1 MSIIANSSVDKVKFD
16 STIECT
22 IIDATD
28 KLIGKYKVK
37 NESYA
42 EFYAYSQITT
52 YNKDD
57 KVYVQ
62 IPKGDYN
69 STKFIVGKKTDK
81 NEDKPYNFVN
91 PFNTFIDLTGNFF
104 VAKDNNKEVWS
115 ILANGSEKEIEITP
129 KGGITFTDEQQGFT
143 RLGLRADF
151 RAWLETLGV
160 VSGNYGLK
168 LNIYGIKDDTADN
181 IKKIEASIKNNG
193 EVPLIASI
201 DLDTNDMYGN
211 PYNFEGYYSQEIVID
226 TSAVAKIYNIKIYL
240 YQKGNFKDSDNDL
253 ISYANDFNMSVPPNN
268 IFVKDIYMGLGISA
282 DEIENEYVRLYSL
295 DGSTYVIDDK
305 GQIDSKTIRLKWVHF
320 DEDGNRVQITEH
332 KKEDTFEVRWYMY
345 EFGAPSADEYSG
357 VYWTT
362 IEDNKNNFF
371 YQLKPRSNKIQEQVK
386 VIILY
391 NGKVYRSNIITFNNE
406 KQVPNDA
413 TIDSLNALSIYCE
426 DQTNGNYLIYNQ
438 ANYLMNRSDG
448 KISRKLTLHFDS
460 KTQAITNGIIGKN
473 QNGESKL
480 VEAQRV
486 IWQIPIKNT
495 MLNFGI
501 KDDGTDAIYKE
512 IVIDLTNENVNV
524 SPGEFSL
531 DYTINTFYSANKSN
545 NTVIAKVEKD
555 GIVYTAIKDFTF
567 GQAGINGT
575 DCTLVIDMVAHESLN
590 NKVFTAIRSGV
601 RDKYIFKAQLY
612 DNEGKEVTNFN
623 NCKWTWKFMTGSTV
637 NNVALTDP
645 TVEPYTEKFY
655 KQLSVNT
662 TNSIMNNLI
671 ILQVTLSGW
680 GDYDLTAYYPVPIT
694 TLDNAYINGPTEV
707 IYLSNGEPIFSKE
720 PYKLFVNG
728 EVNNNATWDIYP
740 TGSTDKF
747 IGQIKYND
755 KKKEYRLSP
764 MNFYVDGVSVYGV
777 QGKQNGNVVWSQP
790 ILVIQ
795 NKYPSAMVNKWDGQL
810 NIDSDNNFIGVA
822 QIAAG
827 KKENNNTFT
836 GVLMGSFGDGKADSS
851 LSKNTGVY
859 GYYQGKQVYALK
871 DDGTATFG
879 KSGNGRI
886 TINGST
892 SQIKSEGYDSGNGL
906 LIDLKESKIDGKSNS
921 YSAFLLNKSSPYL
934 TIKDPVS
941 NTTLMNVGNN
951 SYYLKSKNYTTDGT
965 AGMHINLNDG
975 SIIANTGTFKDAIYI
990 NYAGSTGT
998 KYWKAGTYTLNY
1010 ILNEIATAAYD
1021 ANYAVGELEDLV
1033 GTLDRQIERIDTN
1046 QTNLEYVK
1054 DVLSIGTFNYNPYLH
1069 AYGRSFPRVYVT
1081 TGDAALQYSPNIYVQ
1096 CNSDGGHV
1104 FGGLKVDGE
1113 KITSDRHF
1121 KQNID
1126 YQLVKYKDLFFN
1138 LKPASFEMKSSPEK
1152 TKLGFIA
1159 QDVQEALEA
1168 NNYNLTLTEYD
1179 KIFDGLCLD
1188 YNSLFVLNTY
1198 MLQEA
1203 YKEILL
1209 LKSQIKDLKEKKE
1222 NE

>member
-52 YNKDD
+52 YNKGD

-104 VAKDNNKEVWS
+104 IAKDNNKEVWS
-115 ILANGSEKEIEITP
+115 ILANGNEEETEITP
-129 KGGITFTDEQQGFT
+129 NGGITFTDEQQGFT

-151 RAWLETLGV
+151 RAWLETLGI

-181 IKKIEASIKNNG
+181 IKKIENSIKNNG
-193 EVPLIASI
+193 EIPLIASI

-226 TSAVAKIYNIKIYL
+226 TSAVAKIYNIKIFL
-240 YQKGNFKDSDNDL
+240 YQKDNFKDSNNNL
-253 ISYANDFNMSVPPNN
+253 ISYANDFNMSIPPNN

-282 DEIENEYVRLYSL
+282 DEIKNEYVRLYSL

-305 GQIDSKTIRLKWVHF
+305 GQIDSKAIRLKWVHF
-320 DEDGNRVQITEH
+320 DEDGNRTQITEH
-332 KKEDTFEVRWYMY
+332 KKDDTFEVRWYMY

-357 VYWTT
+357 VYWTVV
-362 IEDNKNNFF
+362 EDNKNNFY
-371 YQLKPRSNKIQEQVK
+371 YQLKPRSNKNQEQVK

-413 TIDSLNALSIYCE
+413 TIDSLNALSIHCE

-460 KTQAITNGIIGKN
+460 KTYAISNGIIGKN

-501 KDDGTDAIYKE
+501 KDDGTDATYKE
-512 IVIDLTNENVNV
+512 IIIDLTNENVSV

-531 DYTINTFYSANKSN
+531 NYTINTFYSSNKSN
-545 NTVIAKVEKD
+545 NTVIAKIEKD

-567 GQAGINGT
+567 GQAGTNGT
-575 DCTLVIDMVAHESLN
+575 DCTLVIDMVAHENLN
-590 NKVFTAIRSGV
+590 NKVFTAIKSGM
-601 RDKYIFKAQLY
+601 RDNYTFRAQLY
-612 DNEGKEVTNFN
+612 DNEGKEITDFK
-623 NCKWTWKFMTGSTV
+623 NCSWIWSFMSGSTV
-637 NNVALTDP
+637 NNVDLQNTNN
-645 TVEPYTEKFY
+645 
-655 KQLSVNT
+655 QNCMLRVNT

-671 ILQVTLSGW
+671 ILQVKLSGW

-707 IYLSNGEPIFSKE
+707 IYLSNGEPTFSKE
-720 PYKLFVNG
+720 PYKLFIDRKIDETV
-728 EVNNNATWDIYP
+728 TWSIY
-740 TGSTDKF
+740 SSNFDDAF
-747 IGQIKYND
+747 IGKVNYNKD
-755 KKKEYRLSP
+755 KKEYRLSP
-764 MNFYVDGVSVYGV
+764 MSFYVDGVSVYGV
-777 QGKQNGNVVWSQP
+777 QGKQGNKIVWTQP
-790 ILVIQ
+790 ILVLQ
-795 NKYPSAMVNKWDGQL
+795 NKYPSAMVNRWDGKFYT
-810 NIDSDNNFIGVA
+810 DVENNFLGVA

-827 KKENNNTFT
+827 KKDKNANTFT
-836 GVLMGSFGDGKADSS
+836 GVLIGDFGTKQNADSS
-851 LSKNTGVY
+851 ISYNTGVY
-859 GYYQGKQVYALK
+859 GYNNGQQVYALK

-879 KSGNGRI
+879 KSSTGQIIINGTSSIIESKDFKYTYNKSGASVITGLSLDLLNGKIYAQSGTFSDNIKINYNGSTGQPWYIQYGAGEKSLSDILNAIGSAAAEAKSAASAAGAAATKAQQAADAAADVAETAASISIVASNAAANAQSAVDDLSYLSKILNYKNSSNIYLGPSVEYSSTPNLTIFNGTIGLMGGTGNYLNVTDRSIYLQGPVV
-886 TINGST
+886 INGS
-892 SQIKSEGYDSGNGL
+892 L
-906 LIDLKESKIDGKSNS
+906 
-921 YSAFLLNKSSPYL
+921 
-934 TIKDPVS
+934 
-941 NTTLMNVGNN
+941 
-951 SYYLKSKNYTTDGT
+951 
-965 AGMHINLNDG
+965 
-975 SIIANTGTFKDAIYI
+975 
-990 NYAGSTGT
+990 
-998 KYWKAGTYTLNY
+998 TLN
-1010 ILNEIATAAYD
+1010 
-1021 ANYAVGELEDLV
+1021 G
-1033 GTLDRQIERIDTN
+1033 
-1046 QTNLEYVK
+1046 
-1054 DVLSIGTFNYNPYLH
+1054 
-1069 AYGRSFPRVYVT
+1069 
-1081 TGDAALQYSPNIYVQ
+1081 
-1096 CNSDGGHV
+1096 
-1104 FGGLKVDGE
+1104 
-1113 KITSDRHF
+1113 
-1121 KQNID
+1121 
-1126 YQLVKYKDLFFN
+1126 
-1138 LKPASFEMKSSPEK
+1138 
-1152 TKLGFIA
+1152 
-1159 QDVQEALEA
+1159 
-1168 NNYNLTLTEYD
+1168 
-1179 KIFDGLCLD
+1179 
-1188 YNSLFVLNTY
+1188 
-1198 MLQEA
+1198 
-1203 YKEILL
+1203 KEITG
-1209 LKSQIKDLKEKKE
+1209 
-1222 NE
+1222 

>member
-52 YNKDD
+52 YNKGD

-104 VAKDNNKEVWS
+104 IAKDNNKEVWS
-115 ILANGSEKEIEITP
+115 ILANGNEEEIEITP
-129 KGGITFTDEQQGFT
+129 NGGITFTDEQQGFT
-143 RLGLRADF
+143 RLGLRAVF

-181 IKKIEASIKNNG
+181 IKKIENSIKNNG
-193 EVPLIASI
+193 EIPLIASI

-226 TSAVAKIYNIKIYL
+226 TSAVAKIYNIKIFL
-240 YQKGNFKDSDNDL
+240 YQKDNFKDSNNNL
-253 ISYANDFNMSVPPNN
+253 ISYANDFNMSIPPNN

-282 DEIENEYVRLYSL
+282 DEIENEYVKLYSL

-320 DEDGNRVQITEH
+320 DEDGNRTQITEH
-332 KKEDTFEVRWYMY
+332 KKDDTFEVRWYMY

-357 VYWTT
+357 VYWTA
-362 IEDNKNNFF
+362 IKDNKNNFY
-371 YQLKPRSNKIQEQVK
+371 YQLKPRSNKNQEQVK

-413 TIDSLNALSIYCE
+413 TIDSLNALSIHCE

-460 KTQAITNGIIGKN
+460 KTYAINNGIIGKN
-473 QNGESKL
+473 QDGENKL

-501 KDDGTDAIYKE
+501 KDDGTDATYKE
-512 IVIDLTNENVNV
+512 IIIDLTNENANV

-531 DYTINTFYSANKSN
+531 NYTINTFYSSNKSN

-567 GQAGINGT
+567 GQVGTNGT
-575 DCTLVIDMVAHESLN
+575 DCTLVIDMIAHENLN
-590 NKVFTAIRSGV
+590 NKVFTAIRSSGDV
-601 RDKYIFKAQLY
+601 RDNYIFRAQLY
-612 DNEGKEVTNFN
+612 DNEGKEITDFK
-623 NCKWTWKFMTGSTV
+623 NCNWTWSFMPGSIVDNIDLQNT
-637 NNVALTDP
+637 NNQNCVLR
-645 TVEPYTEKFY
+645 
-655 KQLSVNT
+655 VNT

-671 ILQVTLSGW
+671 ILQVKLSGW

-694 TLDNAYINGPTEV
+694 TLDNVYINGPTEV
-707 IYLSNGEPIFSKE
+707 IYLSNGEPTFSKE
-720 PYKLFVNG
+720 PYKLFIDGKIDETV
-728 EVNNNATWDIYP
+728 TWSIY
-740 TGSTDKF
+740 SSNSDDAF
-747 IGQIKYND
+747 IGKVNYNKD
-755 KKKEYRLSP
+755 KKEYRLSP
-764 MNFYVDGVSVYGV
+764 MSFYVDGVSVYGV
-777 QGKQNGNVVWSQP
+777 QGKQGNKIVWTQP
-790 ILVIQ
+790 ILVLQ
-795 NKYPSAMVNKWDGQL
+795 NKYPSAMVNKWDGKFYT
-810 NIDSDNNFIGVA
+810 DVENNFLGVA

-827 KKENNNTFT
+827 KKDKNANTFT
-836 GVLMGSFGDGKADSS
+836 GVLIGDFGTKQNADSS
-851 LSKNTGVY
+851 ISYNTGVY
-859 GYYQGKQVYALK
+859 GYNNGYQVYALK

-879 KSGNGRI
+879 KSSTGQIIINGTSSIIESKDFKYTYNKSGASVITGLSLDLLNGKIYAQSGTFSDNIKINYNGSTGQPWYIQYGAGEKSLSDILNAIGSAAAEAKSAASAAGAAATKAQQAADAAADVAETAASISIVASNAASNAQSAVDDLSYLSKILNYKNSSNIYLGPSVEYSSTPNLTIFNGTIGLMGGTGNYLNVTDRSIYLQGPVV
-886 TINGST
+886 INGS
-892 SQIKSEGYDSGNGL
+892 L
-906 LIDLKESKIDGKSNS
+906 
-921 YSAFLLNKSSPYL
+921 
-934 TIKDPVS
+934 
-941 NTTLMNVGNN
+941 
-951 SYYLKSKNYTTDGT
+951 
-965 AGMHINLNDG
+965 
-975 SIIANTGTFKDAIYI
+975 
-990 NYAGSTGT
+990 
-998 KYWKAGTYTLNY
+998 TLN
-1010 ILNEIATAAYD
+1010 
-1021 ANYAVGELEDLV
+1021 G
-1033 GTLDRQIERIDTN
+1033 
-1046 QTNLEYVK
+1046 
-1054 DVLSIGTFNYNPYLH
+1054 
-1069 AYGRSFPRVYVT
+1069 
-1081 TGDAALQYSPNIYVQ
+1081 
-1096 CNSDGGHV
+1096 
-1104 FGGLKVDGE
+1104 
-1113 KITSDRHF
+1113 
-1121 KQNID
+1121 
-1126 YQLVKYKDLFFN
+1126 
-1138 LKPASFEMKSSPEK
+1138 
-1152 TKLGFIA
+1152 
-1159 QDVQEALEA
+1159 
-1168 NNYNLTLTEYD
+1168 
-1179 KIFDGLCLD
+1179 
-1188 YNSLFVLNTY
+1188 
-1198 MLQEA
+1198 
-1203 YKEILL
+1203 KEITG
-1209 LKSQIKDLKEKKE
+1209 
-1222 NE
+1222 

>member
-52 YNKDD
+52 YNKGD

-104 VAKDNNKEVWS
+104 IAKDNNKEIWS
-115 ILANGSEKEIEITP
+115 ILANGNEEEIEITP
-129 KGGITFTDEQQGFT
+129 SGGITFTDEQQGFT

-181 IKKIEASIKNNG
+181 IKKIENSIKNNG
-193 EVPLIASI
+193 EIPLIASI

-226 TSAVAKIYNIKIYL
+226 TSAVAKIYNIKIFL
-240 YQKGNFKDSDNDL
+240 YQKGNFKDSNNNL
-253 ISYANDFNMSVPPNN
+253 ISYANDFNMSIPPNN

-320 DEDGNRVQITEH
+320 DEDGNRTQITEH
-332 KKEDTFEVRWYMY
+332 KKDDTFEVRWYMY

-357 VYWTT
+357 VYWTA
-362 IEDNKNNFF
+362 IEDNKNNFY
-371 YQLKPRSNKIQEQVK
+371 YQLKPRSNKNQEQVK

-413 TIDSLNALSIYCE
+413 TIDSLNALSIHCE

-460 KTQAITNGIIGKN
+460 KTYAINNGIIGKN
-473 QNGESKL
+473 QDGESKL

-501 KDDGTDAIYKE
+501 KDDGTDATYKE
-512 IVIDLTNENVNV
+512 IIIDLTNENVNV

-531 DYTINTFYSANKSN
+531 NYTINTFYSSNKSN

-555 GIVYTAIKDFTF
+555 GIVYTSIKDFTF
-567 GQAGINGT
+567 GQVGTNGT
-575 DCTLVIDMVAHESLN
+575 DCTLVIDMIAHENLN
-590 NKVFTAIRSGV
+590 NKVFTAIKSGV
-601 RDKYIFKAQLY
+601 RDNYTFRAQLY
-612 DNEGKEVTNFN
+612 DNEGKEITNFEKCN
-623 NCKWTWKFMTGSTV
+623 WTWSFMAGSTV
-637 NNVALTDP
+637 NNVDLQNTNNQNC
-645 TVEPYTEKFY
+645 V
-655 KQLSVNT
+655 LRVNT
-662 TNSIMNNLI
+662 TNSIMSNLI
-671 ILQVTLSGW
+671 ILQVKLSGW

-707 IYLSNGEPIFSKE
+707 IYLSNGEPTFSKE
-720 PYKLFVNG
+720 PYKLFING
-728 EVNNNATWDIYP
+728 EVDETATWSIYP
-740 TGSTDKF
+740 TESTDKF

-755 KKKEYRLSP
+755 KKKKYRLSP
-764 MNFYVDGVSVYGV
+764 MNFYVDGVSTYGV
-777 QGKQNGNVVWSQP
+777 QGKQGSNVVWSQP
-790 ILVIQ
+790 ILVVQ

-836 GVLMGSFGDGKADSS
+836 GVLMGSFGDSNVDSS

-879 KSGNGRI
+879 KSGNGQI
-886 TINGST
+886 EIKGDSGK
-892 SQIKSEGYDSGNGL
+892 IKSAGYDNGNGL
-906 LIDLKESKIDGKSNS
+906 LIDLKDSKIDGKSNS
-921 YSAFLLNKSSPYL
+921 NSVFLLNKTSPYL
-934 TIKDPVS
+934 KITDPINNVI
-941 NTTLMNVGNN
+941 LMNIGSD
-951 SYYLKSKNYTTDGT
+951 SYYLQSKNYTSSTGT
-965 AGMHINLNDG
+965 YFNLATGNITTN
-975 SIIANTGTFKDAIYI
+975 SITVNSGTFKDDIII
-990 NYAGSTGT
+990 NYTGSTGSG
-998 KYWKAGTYTLNY
+998 WTYGDQSLNY
-1010 ILNEIATAAYD
+1010 ILDQIGKAAKEASDLATASIQWTQDIANAQRNAEHAIEGISNTLDMLNQFFEIGASIDKSTGYVSYGSRPSFVSPNGGSVSVGYGVELLGNEINIGYSYGSSTVNFHGSTIYITGT
-1021 ANYAVGELEDLV
+1021 VTLEDYI
-1033 GTLDRQIERIDTN
+1033 RQI
-1046 QTNLEYVK
+1046 
-1054 DVLSIGTFNYNPYLH
+1054 
-1069 AYGRSFPRVYVT
+1069 A
-1081 TGDAALQYSPNIYVQ
+1081 
-1096 CNSDGGHV
+1096 
-1104 FGGLKVDGE
+1104 
-1113 KITSDRHF
+1113 
-1121 KQNID
+1121 
-1126 YQLVKYKDLFFN
+1126 
-1138 LKPASFEMKSSPEK
+1138 KS
-1152 TKLGFIA
+1152 
-1159 QDVQEALEA
+1159 
-1168 NNYNLTLTEYD
+1168 
-1179 KIFDGLCLD
+1179 
-1188 YNSLFVLNTY
+1188 
-1198 MLQEA
+1198 
-1203 YKEILL
+1203 
-1209 LKSQIKDLKEKKE
+1209 
-1222 NE
+1222 

>member
-52 YNKDD
+52 YNKGD

-104 VAKDNNKEVWS
+104 IAKDNNKEVWS
-115 ILANGSEKEIEITP
+115 ILANGNKEEIEITP
-129 KGGITFTDEQQGFT
+129 NGGITFTDEQQGFT

-160 VSGNYGLK
+160 VSGNYGLR

-181 IKKIEASIKNNG
+181 IKKIENSIKNNG

-226 TSAVAKIYNIKIYL
+226 TSAVAKIYNIKIFL
-240 YQKGNFKDSDNDL
+240 YQKDNFKDSNNDL
-253 ISYANDFNMSVPPNN
+253 ISYANDFNMSIPPNN

-305 GQIDSKTIRLKWVHF
+305 GQIDFKTIKLKWVHF
-320 DEDGNRVQITEH
+320 DEDGNRTQITEH
-332 KKEDTFEVRWYMY
+332 KKDDAFEVRWYMY

-362 IEDNKNNFF
+362 IKDNKNNFY
-371 YQLKPRSNKIQEQVK
+371 YQLKPRSNKNQEQIK

-413 TIDSLNALSIYCE
+413 TIDSLNALSIHCE

-460 KTQAITNGIIGKN
+460 KTYAINNGIIGKN

-512 IVIDLTNENVNV
+512 IIIDLTNENVNV

-567 GQAGINGT
+567 GQAGTNGT

-623 NCKWTWKFMTGSTV
+623 NCKWTWKFMDGSTV
-637 NNVALTDP
+637 NNVSLNN
-645 TVEPYTEKFY
+645 ENEQSCK
-655 KQLSVNT
+655 LSVNT

-694 TLDNAYINGPTEV
+694 TLDNTYINGPTEV
-707 IYLSNGEPIFSKE
+707 IYLSNGEPTFSKE
-720 PYKLFVNG
+720 PYKLFIDG
-728 EVNNNATWDIYP
+728 EVDNTVTWSIYP

-764 MNFYVDGVSVYGV
+764 MNFYVDGVSAYGV
-777 QGKQNGNVVWSQP
+777 QGKQESKIVWSQP

-810 NIDSDNNFIGVA
+810 NIDDSNNFIGVA

-836 GVLMGSFGDGKADSS
+836 GVLMGSFGDSNADSS

-886 TINGST
+886 TINGSV

-941 NTTLMNVGNN
+941 NTTLMNVGDNG
-951 SYYLKSKNYTTDGT
+951 YYLKSKNYTTDGT
-965 AGMHINLNDG
+965 TGMYINLNDG
-975 SIIANTGTFKDAIYI
+975 SITANTGKFKGDIII
-990 NYAGSTGT
+990 NYTGSTGDG
-998 KYWKAGTYTLNY
+998 WTYGDRSLSY
-1010 ILNEIATAAYD
+1010 ILNQIGKAAKEAGDLAESSITWTKDLAQAQDDIEYALNGISSTVSMLD
-1021 ANYAVGELEDLV
+1021 QFFQIGSSIDSEGYVHYGQRPSFMSPLGGSVAVGSGV
-1033 GTLDRQIERIDTN
+1033 QI
-1046 QTNLEYVK
+1046 
-1054 DVLSIGTFNYNPYLH
+1054 
-1069 AYGRSFPRVYVT
+1069 
-1081 TGDAALQYSPNIYVQ
+1081 TGDRIIIGDNRSSVNFQSATIYIT
-1096 CNSDGGHV
+1096 GG
-1104 FGGLKVDGE
+1104 
-1113 KITSDRHF
+1113 ITLEEYI
-1121 KQNID
+1121 KQ
-1126 YQLVKYKDLFFN
+1126 
-1138 LKPASFEMKSSPEK
+1138 
-1152 TKLGFIA
+1152 IA
-1159 QDVQEALEA
+1159 GV
-1168 NNYNLTLTEYD
+1168 N
-1179 KIFDGLCLD
+1179 
-1188 YNSLFVLNTY
+1188 
-1198 MLQEA
+1198 
-1203 YKEILL
+1203 
-1209 LKSQIKDLKEKKE
+1209 
-1222 NE
+1222 

>member
-240 YQKGNFKDSDNDL
+240 YQKGNFKDSNNDL

-357 VYWTT
+357 VYWTA

-371 YQLKPRSNKIQEQVK
+371 YQLKPRSNKNQEQVK

-460 KTQAITNGIIGKN
+460 KTYAITNGIIGKN

-501 KDDGTDAIYKE
+501 KDDGTDATYRE

-531 DYTINTFYSANKSN
+531 DYTINTFYSASKSN

-567 GQAGINGT
+567 GQAGTNGT

-623 NCKWTWKFMTGSTV
+623 NCKWAWKFMDGSTV
-637 NNVALTDP
+637 NNVSLNN
-645 TVEPYTEKFY
+645 ENEQSCK
-655 KQLSVNT
+655 LSVNT

-680 GDYDLTAYYPVPIT
+680 GDYDLTAYYPVSIT

-707 IYLSNGEPIFSKE
+707 IYLSNGEPTFSKE
-720 PYKLFVNG
+720 PYKLFTNG
-728 EVNNNATWDIYP
+728 EVDKTATWNIYYIP
-740 TGSTDKF
+740 NNSNYSTDPF
-747 IGQIKYND
+747 VGSIQ
-755 KKKEYRLSP
+755 KKDGEYRLNPTS
-764 MNFYVDGVSVYGV
+764 FYISGASVYGV
-777 QGKQNGNVVWSQP
+777 QGKQENDIVWTQP
-790 ILVIQ
+790 ILAIQ
-795 NKYPSAMVNKWDGQL
+795 NKYPSAMVNQWDGKFYT
-810 NIDSDNNFIGVA
+810 DAENNFLGVA

-827 KKENNNTFT
+827 KKDRDSNTFT
-836 GVLMGSFGDGKADSS
+836 GVLIGDFDQKNADSS
-851 LSKNTGVY
+851 LSRYTGIY

-879 KSGNGRI
+879 KSSTGQI
-886 TINGST
+886 QINGSSST
-892 SQIKSEGYDSGNGL
+892 IQSNGFKDTTDNSGIRKITGL
-906 LIDLKESKIDGKSNS
+906 KLD
-921 YSAFLLNKSSPYL
+921 LLNGIVYASSGVFSGDIIINYGGSDGNWYNNYKTRQQSLTTILDNIGSAAAEAKSAASAA
-934 TIKDPVS
+934 
-941 NTTLMNVGNN
+941 
-951 SYYLKSKNYTTDGT
+951 GT
-965 AGMHINLNDG
+965 AATTAAQVAIRAEEISG
-975 SIIANTGTFKDAIYI
+975 IANTAATDATDALNILSECFGVAKGGKTIAYIHSSAGGTIKLGDSVVISGDHVNLIGGKNVYLGSVQKIYVD
-990 NYAGSTGT
+990 NPFGAGDIS
-998 KYWKAGTYTLNY
+998 
-1010 ILNEIATAAYD
+1010 
-1021 ANYAVGELEDLV
+1021 LE
-1033 GTLDRQIERIDTN
+1033 
-1046 QTNLEYVK
+1046 EYVSK
-1054 DVLSIGTFNYNPYLH
+1054 MISG
-1069 AYGRSFPRVYVT
+1069 
-1081 TGDAALQYSPNIYVQ
+1081 
-1096 CNSDGGHV
+1096 
-1104 FGGLKVDGE
+1104 
-1113 KITSDRHF
+1113 
-1121 KQNID
+1121 
-1126 YQLVKYKDLFFN
+1126 
-1138 LKPASFEMKSSPEK
+1138 
-1152 TKLGFIA
+1152 
-1159 QDVQEALEA
+1159 
-1168 NNYNLTLTEYD
+1168 
-1179 KIFDGLCLD
+1179 
-1188 YNSLFVLNTY
+1188 
-1198 MLQEA
+1198 
-1203 YKEILL
+1203 
-1209 LKSQIKDLKEKKE
+1209 
-1222 NE
+1222 

>member
-104 VAKDNNKEVWS
+104 VAKDNNKEIWS
-115 ILANGSEKEIEITP
+115 ILANGNEEEIEITP
-129 KGGITFTDEQQGFT
+129 NGGITFTDEQQGFT

-201 DLDTNDMYGN
+201 ELDTNDMYGN
-211 PYNFEGYYSQEIVID
+211 PYNFEGYYSQEIIID

-240 YQKGNFKDSDNDL
+240 YQKGNFKDSNNDL

-320 DEDGNRVQITEH
+320 DEDGNRTQITEH
-332 KKEDTFEVRWYMY
+332 KKDDTFEVHWYMY

-357 VYWTT
+357 VYWTA
-362 IEDNKNNFF
+362 IEDNTNNFY
-371 YQLKPRSNKIQEQVK
+371 YQLKPRSNKNQEQVK

-460 KTQAITNGIIGKN
+460 KTYAITNGIIGKN

-501 KDDGTDAIYKE
+501 KDDGTDATYKE
-512 IVIDLTNENVNV
+512 IIIDLTNENVNV

-567 GQAGINGT
+567 GQAGTNGT

-623 NCKWTWKFMTGSTV
+623 NCTWTWKFMDGSTV
-637 NNVALTDP
+637 NNVSLNN
-645 TVEPYTEKFY
+645 ENEQSCK
-655 KQLSVNT
+655 LSVNT

-694 TLDNAYINGPTEV
+694 IKDNAYINGPTEV

-720 PYKLFVNG
+720 PYKLFING
-728 EVNNNATWDIYP
+728 KVDENATWIIYP

-879 KSGNGRI
+879 KSGNGQI
-886 TINGST
+886 EIKGDSGK
-892 SQIKSEGYDSGNGL
+892 IKSAGYDNGNGL
-906 LIDLKESKIDGKSNS
+906 LIDLKDSKIDGQTGGI
-921 YSAFLLNKSSPYL
+921 SAFLLNKTSPYL
-934 TIKDPVS
+934 TIKDPVEDKI
-941 NTTLMNVGNN
+941 LMNVGDN
-951 SYYLKSKNYTTDGT
+951 SYYLKSKNYTSDGT
-965 AGMHINLNDG
+965 IGMYINLNDG
-975 SIIANTGTFKDAIYI
+975 SITANTGTFKGDIII
-990 NYAGSTGT
+990 NYTGSTGDGWT
-998 KYWKAGTYTLNY
+998 DGNKSLSY
-1010 ILNEIATAAYD
+1010 ILNKIASAASEASNAAGAADDAATAAKEAAYEAAGAISALNKFFNIGVTVNQETGVVSWD
-1021 ANYAVGELEDLV
+1021 KRIEMSPPKDHYWEDFGAIAVGAGISITGDPINIGNTG
-1033 GTLDRQIERIDTN
+1033 GTSRINFHSSTIWMNDSETID
-1046 QTNLEYVK
+1046 EYILRVIK
-1054 DVLSIGTFNYNPYLH
+1054 TAYPSIG
-1069 AYGRSFPRVYVT
+1069 S
-1081 TGDAALQYSPNIYVQ
+1081 
-1096 CNSDGGHV
+1096 
-1104 FGGLKVDGE
+1104 
-1113 KITSDRHF
+1113 
-1121 KQNID
+1121 
-1126 YQLVKYKDLFFN
+1126 
-1138 LKPASFEMKSSPEK
+1138 
-1152 TKLGFIA
+1152 
-1159 QDVQEALEA
+1159 
-1168 NNYNLTLTEYD
+1168 
-1179 KIFDGLCLD
+1179 
-1188 YNSLFVLNTY
+1188 
-1198 MLQEA
+1198 
-1203 YKEILL
+1203 
-1209 LKSQIKDLKEKKE
+1209 
-1222 NE
+1222 

>member
-115 ILANGSEKEIEITP
+115 ILANGDEEEIEITP
-129 KGGITFTDEQQGFT
+129 NGGITFTDEQQGFT

-151 RAWLETLGV
+151 RAWLETLGA

-193 EVPLIASI
+193 EVPLITSI

-240 YQKGNFKDSDNDL
+240 YQKGNFKDSNNDL
-253 ISYANDFNMSVPPNN
+253 INYINDFNMSVPPNN

-332 KKEDTFEVRWYMY
+332 KKEDTFEVLWYMY

-357 VYWTT
+357 VYWTA

-371 YQLKPRSNKIQEQVK
+371 YQLKPRSNKNQEQVK

-460 KTQAITNGIIGKN
+460 KTYAITNGIIGKN

-501 KDDGTDAIYKE
+501 KDDGTDATYKE

-567 GQAGINGT
+567 GQAGTNGT

-623 NCKWTWKFMTGSTV
+623 NCTWTWKFMTGSTV

-645 TVEPYTEKFY
+645 TMEPYTEKFY

-671 ILQVTLSGW
+671 ILQVTLSDW

-694 TLDNAYINGPTEV
+694 TLSNAYINGPTEV
-707 IYLSNGEPIFSKE
+707 IYLSNGEPTFSKE
-720 PYKLFVNG
+720 PYKLFING
-728 EVNNNATWDIYP
+728 KVDNNATWSIYYTSNLSQYSADP
-740 TGSTDKF
+740 FVGTLKNKDG
-747 IGQIKYND
+747 
-755 KKKEYRLSP
+755 EYRLNPTS
-764 MNFYVDGVSVYGV
+764 FYVDGASVYGV
-777 QGKQNGNVVWSQP
+777 QGKQENNIVWTQP

-795 NKYPSAMVNKWDGQL
+795 NKYPSAMVNQWDGKFYT
-810 NIDSDNNFIGVA
+810 DAEKNFLGAA

-827 KKENNNTFT
+827 RKDKNTNTFT
-836 GVLMGSFGDGKADSS
+836 GVLIGDFDQKNADSS
-851 LSKNTGVY
+851 LSRHTGVY

-879 KSGNGRI
+879 KSSTGQIQINGSSSIIQSNGFKDTTDDNSGIRKITGLKLDLLNGIVYASSGVFSGDI
-886 TINGST
+886 TINYGGS
-892 SQIKSEGYDSGNGL
+892 
-906 LIDLKESKIDGKSNS
+906 
-921 YSAFLLNKSSPYL
+921 
-934 TIKDPVS
+934 
-941 NTTLMNVGNN
+941 
-951 SYYLKSKNYTTDGT
+951 
-965 AGMHINLNDG
+965 DG
-975 SIIANTGTFKDAIYI
+975 SWYNNYKTRQQSLTTILDNIGSAAAEAKSAASAAGAAATAAAKVATRAEEISRIANTAATDATDALNILSECFGVAKGGKTIAYI
-990 NYAGSTGT
+990 KSSAGGSIKLGDSVVI
-998 KYWKAGTYTLNY
+998 KGDNVNL
-1010 ILNEIATAAYD
+1010 LAT
-1021 ANYAVGELEDLV
+1021 NGNV
-1033 GTLDRQIERIDTN
+1033 
-1046 QTNLEYVK
+1046 
-1054 DVLSIGTFNYNPYLH
+1054 YLGNVDH
-1069 AYGRSFPRVYVT
+1069 VYVDNPFGI
-1081 TGDAALQYSPNIYVQ
+1081 GDISLKQYVSKMIN
-1096 CNSDGGHV
+1096 G
-1104 FGGLKVDGE
+1104 
-1113 KITSDRHF
+1113 
-1121 KQNID
+1121 
-1126 YQLVKYKDLFFN
+1126 
-1138 LKPASFEMKSSPEK
+1138 
-1152 TKLGFIA
+1152 
-1159 QDVQEALEA
+1159 
-1168 NNYNLTLTEYD
+1168 
-1179 KIFDGLCLD
+1179 
-1188 YNSLFVLNTY
+1188 
-1198 MLQEA
+1198 
-1203 YKEILL
+1203 
-1209 LKSQIKDLKEKKE
+1209 
-1222 NE
+1222 

>member
-104 VAKDNNKEVWS
+104 VAKDNNKEIWS

-181 IKKIEASIKNNG
+181 IKKIEESIKNNG

-201 DLDTNDMYGN
+201 ELDTNDMYGN

-226 TSAVAKIYNIKIYL
+226 TSVVAKIYNIKIYL
-240 YQKGNFKDSDNDL
+240 YQKGNFKDSNNDL

-320 DEDGNRVQITEH
+320 NEDGDRVQITEH

-357 VYWTT
+357 VYWTA
-362 IEDNKNNFF
+362 IEDNKNNF
-371 YQLKPRSNKIQEQVK
+371 YYKLKPRSNKNQEQVK

-391 NGKVYRSNIITFNNE
+391 NGKVYRSNVITFNNE

-426 DQTNGNYLIYNQ
+426 DQTNGSYLIYNQ

-460 KTQAITNGIIGKN
+460 KTYAITDGIIGKN

-501 KDDGTDAIYKE
+501 KDDGTDATYKE

-567 GQAGINGT
+567 GQAGTNGT

-590 NKVFTAIRSGV
+590 NKVFTAIKSGV

-623 NCKWTWKFMTGSTV
+623 NCTWTWKFMTGSTV

-645 TVEPYTEKFY
+645 TMEPYTEKFY

-694 TLDNAYINGPTEV
+694 IKDNAYINGPTEV

-720 PYKLFVNG
+720 PYKLFVDG
-728 EVNNNATWDIYP
+728 KVDEIATWSIYP
-740 TGSTDKF
+740 TGSTDEF
-747 IGQIKYND
+747 IGQIKYNE

-764 MNFYVDGVSVYGV
+764 MNFYVNGVSAYGV
-777 QGKQNGNVVWSQP
+777 QGKQGSNVVWSQP

-810 NIDSDNNFIGVA
+810 NIDDNNNFIGVA

-827 KKENNNTFT
+827 KKEDNNTFT

-879 KSGNGRI
+879 KSGNGQI
-886 TINGST
+886 EIKGDSGK
-892 SQIKSEGYDSGNGL
+892 IKSAGYDNGNGL
-906 LIDLKESKIDGKSNS
+906 LIDLKESQIDGQSGGI
-921 YSAFLLNKSSPYL
+921 SAFLLNKSSPYL
-934 TIKDPVS
+934 TIKDPIE
-941 NTTLMNVGNN
+941 NKILMNVGSD
-951 SYYLKSKNYTTDGT
+951 SYYLQSKNYTSSTGT
-965 AGMHINLNDG
+965 YFNLATGNITTN
-975 SIIANTGTFKDAIYI
+975 SITVNSGTFKDDITI
-990 NYAGSTGT
+990 NYTGNTGSGWS
-998 KYWKAGTYTLNY
+998 YGSQSLNY
-1010 ILNEIATAAYD
+1010 ILNKIGEAAAEAKSLSEASVGWIQGIAD
-1021 ANYAVGELEDLV
+1021 AQGRADEAISQLTYVSQILNYRNGS
-1033 GTLDRQIERIDTN
+1033 GNI
-1046 QTNLEYVK
+1046 
-1054 DVLSIGTFNYNPYLH
+1054 YLH
-1069 AYGRSFPRVYVT
+1069 YWNQESSARFVVQSNGTVGMIGGTGYYLNVT
-1081 TGDAALQYSPNIYVQ
+1081 DNSIYLQGPVIINGS
-1096 CNSDGGHV
+1096 
-1104 FGGLKVDGE
+1104 
-1113 KITSDRHF
+1113 
-1121 KQNID
+1121 
-1126 YQLVKYKDLFFN
+1126 
-1138 LKPASFEMKSSPEK
+1138 
-1152 TKLGFIA
+1152 
-1159 QDVQEALEA
+1159 
-1168 NNYNLTLTEYD
+1168 LTLN
-1179 KIFDGLCLD
+1179 G
-1188 YNSLFVLNTY
+1188 
-1198 MLQEA
+1198 
-1203 YKEILL
+1203 KEITG
-1209 LKSQIKDLKEKKE
+1209 
-1222 NE
+1222 

>member
-57 KVYVQ
+57 KVYIQ

-104 VAKDNNKEVWS
+104 IAKDNNKEVWS
-115 ILANGSEKEIEITP
+115 ILANGNEEEIEITP
-129 KGGITFTDEQQGFT
+129 NGGITFTDEQQGFT

-181 IKKIEASIKNNG
+181 IKKIENSIKNNG
-193 EVPLIASI
+193 EIPLIASI

-226 TSAVAKIYNIKIYL
+226 TSAVAKIYNIKIFL
-240 YQKGNFKDSDNDL
+240 YQKGNFKDSNNNL
-253 ISYANDFNMSVPPNN
+253 ISYANDFNMSIPPNN

-320 DEDGNRVQITEH
+320 DEDGNRTQITEY
-332 KKEDTFEVRWYMY
+332 KKDDTFEVRWYRY

-357 VYWTT
+357 VYWTA
-362 IEDNKNNFF
+362 IKDNKNNFY
-371 YQLKPRSNKIQEQVK
+371 YQLKPRSNKNQEQIK

-413 TIDSLNALSIYCE
+413 TIDSLNALSIHCE

-460 KTQAITNGIIGKN
+460 KTYAITNGIIGKN

-495 MLNFGI
+495 MLNFGFN
-501 KDDGTDAIYKE
+501 DDGTDATYKE

-531 DYTINTFYSANKSN
+531 NYTINTFYSSNKSN
-545 NTVIAKVEKD
+545 NTVIAKIEKD

-567 GQAGINGT
+567 GQAGTNGT
-575 DCTLVIDMVAHESLN
+575 DCTLVIDMVAHENLN
-590 NKVFTAIRSGV
+590 NKVFTAIKSDM
-601 RDKYIFKAQLY
+601 RDNYTFRAQLY
-612 DNEGKEVTNFN
+612 DNEGKEITDFK
-623 NCKWTWKFMTGSTV
+623 NCSWIWSFMSGSTV
-637 NNVALTDP
+637 NNVDLQNTNN
-645 TVEPYTEKFY
+645 
-655 KQLSVNT
+655 QNCMLRVNT

-671 ILQVTLSGW
+671 ILQVKLSGW

-694 TLDNAYINGPTEV
+694 TLDNTYINGPTEV
-707 IYLSNGEPIFSKE
+707 IYLSNGEPTFSKE
-720 PYKLFVNG
+720 PYKLFIDRKIDETV
-728 EVNNNATWDIYP
+728 TWSIY
-740 TGSTDKF
+740 SSNFDDAF
-747 IGQIKYND
+747 IGKVNYNKD
-755 KKKEYRLSP
+755 KKEYRLSP
-764 MNFYVDGVSVYGV
+764 MSFYVDGVSVYGV
-777 QGKQNGNVVWSQP
+777 QGKQGNKIVWTQP
-790 ILVIQ
+790 ILVLQ
-795 NKYPSAMVNKWDGQL
+795 NKYPSAMVNRWDGKFYT
-810 NIDSDNNFIGVA
+810 DVENNFLGVA

-827 KKENNNTFT
+827 KKDKNANTFT
-836 GVLMGSFGDGKADSS
+836 GVLIGDFGTKQNADSS
-851 LSKNTGVY
+851 ISYNTGVY
-859 GYYQGKQVYALK
+859 GYNNGYQVYALK

-879 KSGNGRI
+879 KSSTGQIIINGTSSIIESKDFKYTYNKSGASVITGLSLDLLNGKIYAQSGTFSDNIKINYNGSTGQPWYIQYGAGEKSLSDILNAIGSAAAEAKSAASAAGAAATKAQQAADAAADVAETAASISIVANNAASNAQSAVDDLSYLSKILNYKNSSNIYLGPSVEYSSTPNLTIFNGTIGLMGGTGNYLNVTDRSIYLQGPVV
-886 TINGST
+886 INGS
-892 SQIKSEGYDSGNGL
+892 L
-906 LIDLKESKIDGKSNS
+906 
-921 YSAFLLNKSSPYL
+921 
-934 TIKDPVS
+934 
-941 NTTLMNVGNN
+941 
-951 SYYLKSKNYTTDGT
+951 
-965 AGMHINLNDG
+965 
-975 SIIANTGTFKDAIYI
+975 
-990 NYAGSTGT
+990 
-998 KYWKAGTYTLNY
+998 TLN
-1010 ILNEIATAAYD
+1010 
-1021 ANYAVGELEDLV
+1021 G
-1033 GTLDRQIERIDTN
+1033 
-1046 QTNLEYVK
+1046 
-1054 DVLSIGTFNYNPYLH
+1054 
-1069 AYGRSFPRVYVT
+1069 
-1081 TGDAALQYSPNIYVQ
+1081 
-1096 CNSDGGHV
+1096 
-1104 FGGLKVDGE
+1104 
-1113 KITSDRHF
+1113 
-1121 KQNID
+1121 
-1126 YQLVKYKDLFFN
+1126 
-1138 LKPASFEMKSSPEK
+1138 
-1152 TKLGFIA
+1152 
-1159 QDVQEALEA
+1159 
-1168 NNYNLTLTEYD
+1168 
-1179 KIFDGLCLD
+1179 
-1188 YNSLFVLNTY
+1188 
-1198 MLQEA
+1198 
-1203 YKEILL
+1203 KEITG
-1209 LKSQIKDLKEKKE
+1209 
-1222 NE
+1222 

>member
-52 YNKDD
+52 YNKGD

-104 VAKDNNKEVWS
+104 IAKDNNKEIWS
-115 ILANGSEKEIEITP
+115 ILANGNEEEIEITP
-129 KGGITFTDEQQGFT
+129 NGGITFTDEQQGFT

-151 RAWLETLGV
+151 RAWLETLGI

-168 LNIYGIKDDTADN
+168 LNIYGIKDDTVDN
-181 IKKIEASIKNNG
+181 IKKIENSIKNNG
-193 EVPLIASI
+193 EIPLIASI

-226 TSAVAKIYNIKIYL
+226 TSAVAKIYNIKIFL
-240 YQKGNFKDSDNDL
+240 YQKGNFKNSNNNL
-253 ISYANDFNMSVPPNN
+253 ISYANDFNMSIPPNN

-305 GQIDSKTIRLKWVHF
+305 GQIDSKAIRLKWVHF
-320 DEDGNRVQITEH
+320 DEDGNRTQITEH
-332 KKEDTFEVRWYMY
+332 KKDDTFEVRWYMY

-357 VYWTT
+357 VYWTA
-362 IEDNKNNFF
+362 IKDNKNNFY
-371 YQLKPRSNKIQEQVK
+371 YQLKPRSNKNQEQVK

-413 TIDSLNALSIYCE
+413 TIDSLNALSIHCE

-460 KTQAITNGIIGKN
+460 KTYAISNGIIGKN

-501 KDDGTDAIYKE
+501 KDDGTDATYKE
-512 IVIDLTNENVNV
+512 IIIDLTNENVSV

-531 DYTINTFYSANKSN
+531 NYTINTFYSSNKSN
-545 NTVIAKVEKD
+545 NTVIAKIEKD

-567 GQAGINGT
+567 GQAGTNGT
-575 DCTLVIDMVAHESLN
+575 DCTLVIDMVAHENLN
-590 NKVFTAIRSGV
+590 NKVFTAIKSGM
-601 RDKYIFKAQLY
+601 RDNYTFRAQLY
-612 DNEGKEVTNFN
+612 DNEGKEITDFK
-623 NCKWTWKFMTGSTV
+623 NCSWIWSFMSGSTV
-637 NNVALTDP
+637 NNVDLQNTNN
-645 TVEPYTEKFY
+645 
-655 KQLSVNT
+655 QNCMLRVNT

-671 ILQVTLSGW
+671 ILQVKLSGW

-707 IYLSNGEPIFSKE
+707 IYLSNGEPTFSKE
-720 PYKLFVNG
+720 PYKLFIDRKIDETV
-728 EVNNNATWDIYP
+728 TWSIY
-740 TGSTDKF
+740 SSNFDDAF
-747 IGQIKYND
+747 IGKVNYNKD
-755 KKKEYRLSP
+755 KKEYRLSP
-764 MNFYVDGVSVYGV
+764 MSFYVDGVSVYGV
-777 QGKQNGNVVWSQP
+777 QGKQGNKIVWTQP
-790 ILVIQ
+790 ILVLQ
-795 NKYPSAMVNKWDGQL
+795 NKYPSAMVNRWDGKFYT
-810 NIDSDNNFIGVA
+810 DVENNFLGVA

-827 KKENNNTFT
+827 KKDKNANTFT
-836 GVLMGSFGDGKADSS
+836 GVLIGDFGTKQNADSS
-851 LSKNTGVY
+851 ISYNTGVY
-859 GYYQGKQVYALK
+859 GYNNGQQVYALK

-879 KSGNGRI
+879 KSSTGQIIINGTSSIIESKDFKYVYNKSGASVITGLSLDLLNGKIYAQSGTFSDNIKINYNGSTGQPWYIQYGAGEKSLSDILNAIGSAAAEAKSAASAAGAAATKAQQAADAAADVAETAASISIVASNAASNAQSAVDDLSYLSKILNYKNSSNIYLGPSVEYSSTPNLTIFNGTIGLMGGTGNYLNVTNRSIYLQGPVV
-886 TINGST
+886 INGS
-892 SQIKSEGYDSGNGL
+892 L
-906 LIDLKESKIDGKSNS
+906 
-921 YSAFLLNKSSPYL
+921 
-934 TIKDPVS
+934 
-941 NTTLMNVGNN
+941 
-951 SYYLKSKNYTTDGT
+951 
-965 AGMHINLNDG
+965 
-975 SIIANTGTFKDAIYI
+975 
-990 NYAGSTGT
+990 
-998 KYWKAGTYTLNY
+998 TLN
-1010 ILNEIATAAYD
+1010 
-1021 ANYAVGELEDLV
+1021 G
-1033 GTLDRQIERIDTN
+1033 
-1046 QTNLEYVK
+1046 
-1054 DVLSIGTFNYNPYLH
+1054 
-1069 AYGRSFPRVYVT
+1069 
-1081 TGDAALQYSPNIYVQ
+1081 
-1096 CNSDGGHV
+1096 
-1104 FGGLKVDGE
+1104 
-1113 KITSDRHF
+1113 
-1121 KQNID
+1121 
-1126 YQLVKYKDLFFN
+1126 
-1138 LKPASFEMKSSPEK
+1138 
-1152 TKLGFIA
+1152 
-1159 QDVQEALEA
+1159 
-1168 NNYNLTLTEYD
+1168 
-1179 KIFDGLCLD
+1179 
-1188 YNSLFVLNTY
+1188 
-1198 MLQEA
+1198 
-1203 YKEILL
+1203 KEITG
-1209 LKSQIKDLKEKKE
+1209 
-1222 NE
+1222 

>member
-52 YNKDD
+52 YNKGD

-104 VAKDNNKEVWS
+104 IAKDNNKEVWS

-143 RLGLRADF
+143 RLGLHADF

-181 IKKIEASIKNNG
+181 IKKIEESIKNNG
-193 EVPLIASI
+193 EAPLIASI
-201 DLDTNDMYGN
+201 ELDTNDMYGN

-240 YQKGNFKDSDNDL
+240 YQKGNFKDSNNDL

-332 KKEDTFEVRWYMY
+332 KKDDTFEVRWYMY

-357 VYWTT
+357 VYWTA

-371 YQLKPRSNKIQEQVK
+371 YQLKPRSNKNQEQVK

-460 KTQAITNGIIGKN
+460 KTYAITNGIIGKN

-495 MLNFGI
+495 MLNFGV
-501 KDDGTDAIYKE
+501 KDDGTDATYKE
-512 IVIDLTNENVNV
+512 IIIDLTNENVNV

-567 GQAGINGT
+567 GQAGTNGT
-575 DCTLVIDMVAHESLN
+575 DCTLVIDMVAHENLN
-590 NKVFTAIRSGV
+590 NKVFTAIKSGV

-623 NCKWTWKFMTGSTV
+623 NCTWTWKFMDGSTV
-637 NNVALTDP
+637 NNVSLNN
-645 TVEPYTEKFY
+645 ENEQSCK
-655 KQLSVNT
+655 LSVNT

-671 ILQVTLSGW
+671 ILQVTLFGW

-694 TLDNAYINGPTEV
+694 IKDNAYINGPTEV

-720 PYKLFVNG
+720 PYKLFVDG
-728 EVNNNATWDIYP
+728 KVDENATWSIYP
-740 TGSTDKF
+740 IGSTDKF
-747 IGQIKYND
+747 IGQIKYNE

-764 MNFYVDGVSVYGV
+764 MNFYVDGVSAYGV
-777 QGKQNGNVVWSQP
+777 QGKQGGKIVWSQP

-810 NIDSDNNFIGVA
+810 NIDNDNNFIGVA

-836 GVLMGSFGDGKADSS
+836 GVLMGSFSDGKSDSS

-879 KSGNGRI
+879 KSGNGQI
-886 TINGST
+886 EIKGDSGK
-892 SQIKSEGYDSGNGL
+892 IKSAGYDNGNGL
-906 LIDLKESKIDGKSNS
+906 LIDLKESQIDGQSGGI
-921 YSAFLLNKSSPYL
+921 SAFLLNKSSPYL
-934 TIKDPVS
+934 TIKDPVE
-941 NTTLMNVGNN
+941 NKILMNVGSD
-951 SYYLKSKNYTTDGT
+951 SYYLQSKNYTSSTGT
-965 AGMHINLNDG
+965 YFNLATGNITTN
-975 SIIANTGTFKDAIYI
+975 SITVNNGTFKDDIII
-990 NYAGSTGT
+990 NYTGSTGSG
-998 KYWKAGTYTLNY
+998 WTYGDQSLNY
-1010 ILNEIATAAYD
+1010 ILDQIGSTAEKASKAAKEAKDLTEASVGWIESIDRAQGDATAALNILSECFGVDKGGKTIAYIQSS
-1021 ANYAVGELEDLV
+1021 AG
-1033 GTLDRQIERIDTN
+1033 GTITLGDSVVI
-1046 QTNLEYVK
+1046 
-1054 DVLSIGTFNYNPYLH
+1054 IGDNVNLH
-1069 AYGRSFPRVYVT
+1069 ATNGNVYLGDVDHIYVDNPFG
-1081 TGDAALQYSPNIYVQ
+1081 TGDISLNQYVSKMIN
-1096 CNSDGGHV
+1096 G
-1104 FGGLKVDGE
+1104 
-1113 KITSDRHF
+1113 
-1121 KQNID
+1121 
-1126 YQLVKYKDLFFN
+1126 
-1138 LKPASFEMKSSPEK
+1138 
-1152 TKLGFIA
+1152 
-1159 QDVQEALEA
+1159 
-1168 NNYNLTLTEYD
+1168 
-1179 KIFDGLCLD
+1179 
-1188 YNSLFVLNTY
+1188 
-1198 MLQEA
+1198 
-1203 YKEILL
+1203 
-1209 LKSQIKDLKEKKE
+1209 
-1222 NE
+1222 

>member
-240 YQKGNFKDSDNDL
+240 YQKGNFKDSNNDL

-268 IFVKDIYMGLGISA
+268 IFVKDIYMGLGIST

-371 YQLKPRSNKIQEQVK
+371 YQLKPRSNKNQEQVK

-460 KTQAITNGIIGKN
+460 KTYAITNGIIGKN

-495 MLNFGI
+495 MLNFGV
-501 KDDGTDAIYKE
+501 KDDGTDATYKE

-567 GQAGINGT
+567 GQAGTNGT

-623 NCKWTWKFMTGSTV
+623 NCTWTWKFMTGSTV

-645 TVEPYTEKFY
+645 TMEPYTEKFY

-707 IYLSNGEPIFSKE
+707 IYLSNGEPTFSKE
-720 PYKLFVNG
+720 PYKLFENG
-728 EVNNNATWDIYP
+728 EVDNNATWSIYP

-822 QIAAG
+822 QVAAG

-879 KSGNGRI
+879 KSGNGQI
-886 TINGST
+886 EIKGDSGK
-892 SQIKSEGYDSGNGL
+892 IKSAGYDNGNGL
-906 LIDLKESKIDGKSNS
+906 LIDLLNNKIDGIKN
-921 YSAFLLNKSSPYL
+921 NKSVFQLSQREPFL
-934 TIKDPVS
+934 EINTPVENS
-941 NTTLMNVGNN
+941 NQTPTTLLSVGA
-951 SYYLKSKNYTTDGT
+951 STYYLQSKNYNASTNTGT
-965 AGMHINLNDG
+965 YFNLNTG
-975 SIIANTGTFKDAIYI
+975 NITTNNITVNSGTFKDDITI
-990 NYAGSTGT
+990 NYTGNTGSGWS
-998 KYWKAGTYTLNY
+998 YGSQSLNY
-1010 ILNEIATAAYD
+1010 ILNKIGEAAAEAKSLSEASAGWIQDIAEAQGRADEAIKGLSY
-1021 ANYAVGELEDLV
+1021 VGE
-1033 GTLDRQIERIDTN
+1033 
-1046 QTNLEYVK
+1046 
-1054 DVLSIGTFNYNPYLH
+1054 VLNYKRETGNVYLH
-1069 AYGRSFPRVYVT
+1069 YWGQTGYGQPRVYLDGT
-1081 TGDAALQYSPNIYVQ
+1081 IAGLSAGRSALNV
-1096 CNSDGGHV
+1096 SDTSV
-1104 FGGLKVDGE
+1104 YLQGE
-1113 KITSDRHF
+1113 VKIIGS
-1121 KQNID
+1121 
-1126 YQLVKYKDLFFN
+1126 
-1138 LKPASFEMKSSPEK
+1138 
-1152 TKLGFIA
+1152 
-1159 QDVQEALEA
+1159 
-1168 NNYNLTLTEYD
+1168 LTVN
-1179 KIFDGLCLD
+1179 G
-1188 YNSLFVLNTY
+1188 
-1198 MLQEA
+1198 
-1203 YKEILL
+1203 KEITG
-1209 LKSQIKDLKEKKE
+1209 
-1222 NE
+1222 

>member
-1 MSIIANSSVDKVKFD
+1 
-16 STIECT
+16 
-22 IIDATD
+22 
-28 KLIGKYKVK
+28 
-37 NESYA
+37 
-42 EFYAYSQITT
+42 
-52 YNKDD
+52 
-57 KVYVQ
+57 
-62 IPKGDYN
+62 
-69 STKFIVGKKTDK
+69 
-81 NEDKPYNFVN
+81 
-91 PFNTFIDLTGNFF
+91 
-104 VAKDNNKEVWS
+104 
-115 ILANGSEKEIEITP
+115 
-129 KGGITFTDEQQGFT
+129 
-143 RLGLRADF
+143 
-151 RAWLETLGV
+151 
-160 VSGNYGLK
+160 
-168 LNIYGIKDDTADN
+168 
-181 IKKIEASIKNNG
+181 
-193 EVPLIASI
+193 
-201 DLDTNDMYGN
+201 MYGN

-226 TSAVAKIYNIKIYL
+226 TSAVAKIHNIKIYL
-240 YQKGNFKDSDNDL
+240 YQKGNFKDSNNDL
-253 ISYANDFNMSVPPNN
+253 ISYANDFNMLVPPNN

-305 GQIDSKTIRLKWVHF
+305 GQIDSKTIRLKWIHF
-320 DEDGNRVQITEH
+320 NEDGNRVQITEH

-357 VYWTT
+357 VYWTA

-371 YQLKPRSNKIQEQVK
+371 YQLKPRSNKNQEQAK

-460 KTQAITNGIIGKN
+460 KTYAITNGIIGKN

-480 VEAQRV
+480 VEVQRV

-495 MLNFGI
+495 MLNFGFN
-501 KDDGTDAIYKE
+501 DDGIDATYKE

-524 SPGEFSL
+524 FPGEFSL

-567 GQAGINGT
+567 GQAGTNGT

-590 NKVFTAIRSGV
+590 NKVFTAIKSGV

-623 NCKWTWKFMTGSTV
+623 NCTWTWKFMTGSTV
-637 NNVALTDP
+637 NNIVLTDP
-645 TVEPYTEKFY
+645 TMEPYAEKFY

-728 EVNNNATWDIYP
+728 KADETATWSIYP
-740 TGSTDKF
+740 TGSTDEF

-764 MNFYVDGVSVYGV
+764 MSFYVDGVSAYGI
-777 QGKQNGNVVWSQP
+777 QGRQGSNVVWSQP

-810 NIDSDNNFIGVA
+810 NIDDSNNFIGVA

-886 TINGST
+886 TINGDT

-941 NTTLMNVGNN
+941 NTTLMNVGDN

-965 AGMHINLNDG
+965 TGMYINLNDG
-975 SIIANTGTFKDAIYI
+975 SITANTGTFKGDIII
-990 NYAGSTGT
+990 NYTGSTGDG
-998 KYWKAGTYTLNY
+998 WTYGNKSLSY
-1010 ILNEIATAAYD
+1010 ILNQIGKAAKEAGDLAESSIQWTKDLAQAQDDIKYALNGISSTVSMLDKFFEIGTSID
-1021 ANYAVGELEDLV
+1021 AEGYVHYGQRPSFVSPLGGSVAVGSGVQITGDRIIIGDNQSSVNFRSATIYITGTTTLEEYI
-1033 GTLDRQIERIDTN
+1033 RQIAG
-1046 QTNLEYVK
+1046 V
-1054 DVLSIGTFNYNPYLH
+1054 
-1069 AYGRSFPRVYVT
+1069 
-1081 TGDAALQYSPNIYVQ
+1081 
-1096 CNSDGGHV
+1096 
-1104 FGGLKVDGE
+1104 
-1113 KITSDRHF
+1113 
-1121 KQNID
+1121 
-1126 YQLVKYKDLFFN
+1126 
-1138 LKPASFEMKSSPEK
+1138 
-1152 TKLGFIA
+1152 
-1159 QDVQEALEA
+1159 
-1168 NNYNLTLTEYD
+1168 
-1179 KIFDGLCLD
+1179 
-1188 YNSLFVLNTY
+1188 
-1198 MLQEA
+1198 
-1203 YKEILL
+1203 
-1209 LKSQIKDLKEKKE
+1209 
-1222 NE
+1222 

>member
-22 IIDATD
+22 VIDATD

-52 YNKDD
+52 YNKGD

-104 VAKDNNKEVWS
+104 IAKDNNKEVWS
-115 ILANGSEKEIEITP
+115 ILANGNEEEIEITP
-129 KGGITFTDEQQGFT
+129 NGGITFTDEQQGFT

-181 IKKIEASIKNNG
+181 IKKIENSIKNNG
-193 EVPLIASI
+193 EIPLIASI

-226 TSAVAKIYNIKIYL
+226 ISAVAKIYNIKIFL
-240 YQKGNFKDSDNDL
+240 YQKGNFKDSNNDL
-253 ISYANDFNMSVPPNN
+253 ISYTNDFNMSIPPNN

-320 DEDGNRVQITEH
+320 DEDGNRTQITEH
-332 KKEDTFEVRWYMY
+332 KKDDAFEVRWYRY

-357 VYWTT
+357 VYWTA
-362 IEDNKNNFF
+362 IEDNKNNFY
-371 YQLKPRSNKIQEQVK
+371 YQLKPRSNKNQEQIK

-413 TIDSLNALSIYCE
+413 TIDSLNALSIHCE

-460 KTQAITNGIIGKN
+460 KTYAINNGIIGKN

-480 VEAQRV
+480 VEVQRV

-501 KDDGTDAIYKE
+501 KDDGTDATYKE
-512 IVIDLTNENVNV
+512 IIIDLTNENVNV

-531 DYTINTFYSANKSN
+531 NYTINTFYSSNKSN

-567 GQAGINGT
+567 GQAGTNGT
-575 DCTLVIDMVAHESLN
+575 DCTLVIDMIAHENLN
-590 NKVFTAIRSGV
+590 NKVFTAIKSGI
-601 RDKYIFKAQLY
+601 RDNYTFRAQLY
-612 DNEGKEVTNFN
+612 DNEGKEITDFK
-623 NCKWTWKFMTGSTV
+623 NCNWTWSFMSGSTV
-637 NNVALTDP
+637 NNVDLQNTNN
-645 TVEPYTEKFY
+645 
-655 KQLSVNT
+655 QNCMLRVNT

-671 ILQVTLSGW
+671 ILQVKLSGW

-707 IYLSNGEPIFSKE
+707 IYLSNGEPTFSKE
-720 PYKLFVNG
+720 PYKLFIDRKIDETVI
-728 EVNNNATWDIYP
+728 WSIY
-740 TGSTDKF
+740 SSNFDDAF
-747 IGQIKYND
+747 IGKVNYNKD
-755 KKKEYRLSP
+755 KKEYRLSP
-764 MNFYVDGVSVYGV
+764 MSFYVDGVSIYGV
-777 QGKQNGNVVWSQP
+777 QGKQGNKIVWTQP
-790 ILVIQ
+790 ILVLQ
-795 NKYPSAMVNKWDGQL
+795 NKYPSAMVNRWDGKFYT
-810 NIDSDNNFIGVA
+810 DVENNFLGVA

-827 KKENNNTFT
+827 KKDKNANTFT
-836 GVLMGSFGDGKADSS
+836 GVLIGDFGTKQNADSS
-851 LSKNTGVY
+851 ISYNTGVY
-859 GYYQGKQVYALK
+859 GYNNGQQVYALK

-879 KSGNGRI
+879 KSSTGQIIINGTSSIIESKDFKYTYNKSGASVITGLSLDLLNGKIYAQSGTFSDNIKINYNGSTGQPWYIQYGAGEKSLSDILNAIGSAAAEAKSAASAAASAATKAQQAADAAAGVAETAASISIVASNAASNAQSAVDDLSYLSRILNYKNSSNIYLGPSVKYSSTPNLTIFNGTIGLMGGTGNYLNVTDRSIYLQGPVV
-886 TINGST
+886 INGS
-892 SQIKSEGYDSGNGL
+892 L
-906 LIDLKESKIDGKSNS
+906 
-921 YSAFLLNKSSPYL
+921 
-934 TIKDPVS
+934 
-941 NTTLMNVGNN
+941 
-951 SYYLKSKNYTTDGT
+951 
-965 AGMHINLNDG
+965 
-975 SIIANTGTFKDAIYI
+975 
-990 NYAGSTGT
+990 
-998 KYWKAGTYTLNY
+998 TLN
-1010 ILNEIATAAYD
+1010 
-1021 ANYAVGELEDLV
+1021 G
-1033 GTLDRQIERIDTN
+1033 
-1046 QTNLEYVK
+1046 
-1054 DVLSIGTFNYNPYLH
+1054 
-1069 AYGRSFPRVYVT
+1069 
-1081 TGDAALQYSPNIYVQ
+1081 
-1096 CNSDGGHV
+1096 
-1104 FGGLKVDGE
+1104 
-1113 KITSDRHF
+1113 
-1121 KQNID
+1121 
-1126 YQLVKYKDLFFN
+1126 
-1138 LKPASFEMKSSPEK
+1138 
-1152 TKLGFIA
+1152 
-1159 QDVQEALEA
+1159 
-1168 NNYNLTLTEYD
+1168 
-1179 KIFDGLCLD
+1179 
-1188 YNSLFVLNTY
+1188 
-1198 MLQEA
+1198 
-1203 YKEILL
+1203 KEITG
-1209 LKSQIKDLKEKKE
+1209 
-1222 NE
+1222 

>member
-22 IIDATD
+22 ITDATD

-181 IKKIEASIKNNG
+181 IKKIENSIKNNG
-193 EVPLIASI
+193 EIPLIASI

-240 YQKGNFKDSDNDL
+240 YQKGNFKDSNNDL

-305 GQIDSKTIRLKWVHF
+305 GQIDSKIIRLKWVHF

-357 VYWTT
+357 VYWTA

-371 YQLKPRSNKIQEQVK
+371 YQLKPRSNKNQEQVK

-391 NGKVYRSNIITFNNE
+391 NGKVYRSNIIIFNNE

-448 KISRKLTLHFDS
+448 KINRKLTLHFDS
-460 KTQAITNGIIGKN
+460 KTYAITNGIIGKN

-501 KDDGTDAIYKE
+501 KDDGIDATYKE

-531 DYTINTFYSANKSN
+531 DYTINTFYSSNKSN

-567 GQAGINGT
+567 GQAGTNGT
-575 DCTLVIDMVAHESLN
+575 DCTLVIDMVAHENLN

-623 NCKWTWKFMTGSTV
+623 NCKWTWKFMDGSTI
-637 NNVALTDP
+637 NNVELTDP
-645 TVEPYTEKFY
+645 TMSPYNKDKFY
-655 KQLSVNT
+655 KQLNVNT

-707 IYLSNGEPIFSKE
+707 IYLSNGEPTFSKE
-720 PYKLFVNG
+720 PYKLFENG
-728 EVNNNATWDIYP
+728 KVDDTATWSIYP
-740 TGSTDKF
+740 TGSIDKF

-777 QGKQNGNVVWSQP
+777 QGKQESNVVWSQP
-790 ILVIQ
+790 VLVIQ

-879 KSGNGRI
+879 KSGNGQI
-886 TINGST
+886 EIKGDSGK
-892 SQIKSEGYDSGNGL
+892 IKSAGYDNGNGL
-906 LIDLKESKIDGKSNS
+906 LIDLKDSKIDGQTNGV
-921 YSAFLLNKSSPYL
+921 SAFLLNKTSPYL
-934 TIKDPVS
+934 TIKDPVE
-941 NTTLMNVGNN
+941 NKILMNVGSDN
-951 SYYLKSKNYTTDGT
+951 YYLQSKNYTSSTGT
-965 AGMHINLNDG
+965 YFNLATGNITTN
-975 SIIANTGTFKDAIYI
+975 SITVNSGTFKDDIII
-990 NYAGSTGT
+990 NYTGSTGSG
-998 KYWKAGTYTLNY
+998 WTYGSQSLNY
-1010 ILNEIATAAYD
+1010 ILNKIGTAAAEAKSLSEASAGWIQGIAD
-1021 ANYAVGELEDLV
+1021 AQGRADEAISQLTYVSQILNYRNGS
-1033 GTLDRQIERIDTN
+1033 GNI
-1046 QTNLEYVK
+1046 
-1054 DVLSIGTFNYNPYLH
+1054 YLH
-1069 AYGRSFPRVYVT
+1069 YWNQESSARFVVQSNGTVGMIGGTGYYLNVT
-1081 TGDAALQYSPNIYVQ
+1081 DNSIYLQGPVIINGS
-1096 CNSDGGHV
+1096 
-1104 FGGLKVDGE
+1104 
-1113 KITSDRHF
+1113 
-1121 KQNID
+1121 
-1126 YQLVKYKDLFFN
+1126 
-1138 LKPASFEMKSSPEK
+1138 
-1152 TKLGFIA
+1152 
-1159 QDVQEALEA
+1159 
-1168 NNYNLTLTEYD
+1168 LTLN
-1179 KIFDGLCLD
+1179 G
-1188 YNSLFVLNTY
+1188 
-1198 MLQEA
+1198 
-1203 YKEILL
+1203 KEITG
-1209 LKSQIKDLKEKKE
+1209 
-1222 NE
+1222 

>member
-52 YNKDD
+52 YNKGD

-104 VAKDNNKEVWS
+104 IAKDNNKEVWS
-115 ILANGSEKEIEITP
+115 ILANSNEEEIEITP
-129 KGGITFTDEQQGFT
+129 NGGITFTDEQQGFT

-226 TSAVAKIYNIKIYL
+226 TSAVAKIYNIKIFL
-240 YQKGNFKDSDNDL
+240 YQKDNFKDSNNNL
-253 ISYANDFNMSVPPNN
+253 ISYANDFNMSIPPNN

-320 DEDGNRVQITEH
+320 DEDGNRTQITEY
-332 KKEDTFEVRWYMY
+332 KKDDTFEVRWYRY

-357 VYWTT
+357 VYWTA
-362 IEDNKNNFF
+362 IKDNKNNFY
-371 YQLKPRSNKIQEQVK
+371 YQLKPRSNKNQEQIK

-413 TIDSLNALSIYCE
+413 TIDSLNALSIHCE

-460 KTQAITNGIIGKN
+460 KTYAITNGIIGKN

-501 KDDGTDAIYKE
+501 KDDGTDATYKE

-531 DYTINTFYSANKSN
+531 NYTINTFYSSSKSN

-567 GQAGINGT
+567 GQAGTNGT
-575 DCTLVIDMVAHESLN
+575 DCTLVIDMVAHENLN
-590 NKVFTAIRSGV
+590 NKVFTAIKSGV
-601 RDKYIFKAQLY
+601 RDNYTFRAQLY
-612 DNEGKEVTNFN
+612 DNEGKEITDFK
-623 NCKWTWKFMTGSTV
+623 NCSWIWSFMSGSTV
-637 NNVALTDP
+637 NNVDLQDTNNQNC
-645 TVEPYTEKFY
+645 V
-655 KQLSVNT
+655 LRVNT

-707 IYLSNGEPIFSKE
+707 IYLSNGEPTFSKE

-728 EVNNNATWDIYP
+728 EVDKTATWSIYY
-740 TGSTDKF
+740 TSNSSQYSTDPFVGALKNKE
-747 IGQIKYND
+747 G
-755 KKKEYRLSP
+755 EYRLNPTS
-764 MNFYVDGVSVYGV
+764 FYVDGASIYGV
-777 QGKQNGNVVWSQP
+777 QGKRGNDVVWTQP

-795 NKYPSAMVNKWDGQL
+795 NKYPSAMVNQWDGKFYT
-810 NIDSDNNFIGVA
+810 DAEKNFLGVA

-827 KKENNNTFT
+827 KKDKNTNTFT
-836 GVLMGSFGDGKADSS
+836 GVLIGDFDDNSDSS
-851 LSKNTGVY
+851 LSRYTGVY
-859 GYYQGKQVYALK
+859 GYNKGEQVYALR

-879 KSGNGRI
+879 RASTGQIQINGSSSTIQSNGFKDSSSDGVRTITGLKLDLLKGNIYASSGVFSGDI
-886 TINGST
+886 TINYGGSSGSWYNNYGT
-892 SQIKSEGYDSGNGL
+892 RQQSLTTILDNIGSAAAKAQSAADAAANAAGEAQDAAGAAARVATRAEEISTVANTAATDASNALSILQECFNAYPGYKTIATIHGDGSSITLGSSFTVTGDQADFTDCGSVALGRAGN
-906 LIDLKESKIDGKSNS
+906 IFIWD
-921 YSAFLLNKSSPYL
+921 
-934 TIKDPVS
+934 
-941 NTTLMNVGNN
+941 
-951 SYYLKSKNYTTDGT
+951 TDGRR
-965 AGMHINLNDG
+965 
-975 SIIANTGTFKDAIYI
+975 
-990 NYAGSTGT
+990 
-998 KYWKAGTYTLNY
+998 YTLWEY
-1010 ILNEIATAAYD
+1010 IVSVHAAQ
-1021 ANYAVGELEDLV
+1021 G
-1033 GTLDRQIERIDTN
+1033 
-1046 QTNLEYVK
+1046 
-1054 DVLSIGTFNYNPYLH
+1054 
-1069 AYGRSFPRVYVT
+1069 
-1081 TGDAALQYSPNIYVQ
+1081 
-1096 CNSDGGHV
+1096 
-1104 FGGLKVDGE
+1104 
-1113 KITSDRHF
+1113 
-1121 KQNID
+1121 
-1126 YQLVKYKDLFFN
+1126 
-1138 LKPASFEMKSSPEK
+1138 
-1152 TKLGFIA
+1152 
-1159 QDVQEALEA
+1159 
-1168 NNYNLTLTEYD
+1168 
-1179 KIFDGLCLD
+1179 
-1188 YNSLFVLNTY
+1188 
-1198 MLQEA
+1198 
-1203 YKEILL
+1203 
-1209 LKSQIKDLKEKKE
+1209 
-1222 NE
+1222 

>member
-52 YNKDD
+52 YNKGD

-104 VAKDNNKEVWS
+104 IAKDNNKEVWS
-115 ILANGSEKEIEITP
+115 ILANGNGEEIEITP
-129 KGGITFTDEQQGFT
+129 NGGITFTDEQQGFT

-181 IKKIEASIKNNG
+181 IKKIENSIKNNG
-193 EVPLIASI
+193 EIPLIASI

-226 TSAVAKIYNIKIYL
+226 TSAVAKIYNIKIFL
-240 YQKGNFKDSDNDL
+240 YQKGNFKDSNNNL
-253 ISYANDFNMSVPPNN
+253 ISYTNDFNMSIPPNN

-320 DEDGNRVQITEH
+320 DEDGNRTQITEH
-332 KKEDTFEVRWYMY
+332 KKDDAFEVRWYMY

-357 VYWTT
+357 VYWIA
-362 IEDNKNNFF
+362 IEDNKNNFY
-371 YQLKPRSNKIQEQVK
+371 YQLKPRSNKNQEQVK

-413 TIDSLNALSIYCE
+413 TIDSLNALSIHCE

-460 KTQAITNGIIGKN
+460 KTYAISNGIIGKN

-501 KDDGTDAIYKE
+501 KDDGTDATYKE
-512 IVIDLTNENVNV
+512 IIIDLTNENVSV

-531 DYTINTFYSANKSN
+531 NYTINTFYSSNKSN
-545 NTVIAKVEKD
+545 NTVIAKIEKD

-567 GQAGINGT
+567 GQAGTNGT
-575 DCTLVIDMVAHESLN
+575 DCTLVIDMVAHENLN
-590 NKVFTAIRSGV
+590 NKVFTAIKSGM
-601 RDKYIFKAQLY
+601 RDNYTFRAQLY
-612 DNEGKEVTNFN
+612 DNEGKEITDFK
-623 NCKWTWKFMTGSTV
+623 NCSWIWSFMSGSTV
-637 NNVALTDP
+637 NNVDLQNTNN
-645 TVEPYTEKFY
+645 
-655 KQLSVNT
+655 QNCMLRVNT

-671 ILQVTLSGW
+671 ILQVKLSGW

-707 IYLSNGEPIFSKE
+707 IYLSNGEPTFSKE
-720 PYKLFVNG
+720 PYKLFIDRKIDETV
-728 EVNNNATWDIYP
+728 TWSIY
-740 TGSTDKF
+740 SSNFDDAF
-747 IGQIKYND
+747 IGKVNYNKD
-755 KKKEYRLSP
+755 KKEYRLSP
-764 MNFYVDGVSVYGV
+764 MSFYVDGVSVYGV
-777 QGKQNGNVVWSQP
+777 QGKQGNKIVWTQP
-790 ILVIQ
+790 ILVLQ
-795 NKYPSAMVNKWDGQL
+795 NKYPSAMVNRWDGKFYT
-810 NIDSDNNFIGVA
+810 DVENNFLGVA

-827 KKENNNTFT
+827 KKDKNANTFT
-836 GVLMGSFGDGKADSS
+836 GVLIGDFGTKQNADSS
-851 LSKNTGVY
+851 ISYNTGVY
-859 GYYQGKQVYALK
+859 GYNNGQQVYALK

-879 KSGNGRI
+879 KSSTGQIIINGTSSIIESKDFKYTYNKSGASVITGLSLDLLNGKIYAQSGTFSDNIKINYNGSTGQPWYIQYGAGEKSLSDILNAIGSAAAEAKSAASAAGAAATKAQQAADAAADVAETAASISIVASNAAFNAQSAVDDLSYLSKILNYKNSSNIYLGPSVEYSSTPNLTIFNGTIGLMGGTGNYLNVTDRSIYLQGPVV
-886 TINGST
+886 INGS
-892 SQIKSEGYDSGNGL
+892 L
-906 LIDLKESKIDGKSNS
+906 
-921 YSAFLLNKSSPYL
+921 
-934 TIKDPVS
+934 
-941 NTTLMNVGNN
+941 
-951 SYYLKSKNYTTDGT
+951 
-965 AGMHINLNDG
+965 
-975 SIIANTGTFKDAIYI
+975 
-990 NYAGSTGT
+990 
-998 KYWKAGTYTLNY
+998 TLN
-1010 ILNEIATAAYD
+1010 
-1021 ANYAVGELEDLV
+1021 G
-1033 GTLDRQIERIDTN
+1033 
-1046 QTNLEYVK
+1046 
-1054 DVLSIGTFNYNPYLH
+1054 
-1069 AYGRSFPRVYVT
+1069 
-1081 TGDAALQYSPNIYVQ
+1081 
-1096 CNSDGGHV
+1096 
-1104 FGGLKVDGE
+1104 
-1113 KITSDRHF
+1113 
-1121 KQNID
+1121 
-1126 YQLVKYKDLFFN
+1126 
-1138 LKPASFEMKSSPEK
+1138 
-1152 TKLGFIA
+1152 
-1159 QDVQEALEA
+1159 
-1168 NNYNLTLTEYD
+1168 
-1179 KIFDGLCLD
+1179 
-1188 YNSLFVLNTY
+1188 
-1198 MLQEA
+1198 
-1203 YKEILL
+1203 KEITG
-1209 LKSQIKDLKEKKE
+1209 
-1222 NE
+1222 

>member
-104 VAKDNNKEVWS
+104 VAKDNNKEIWS
-115 ILANGSEKEIEITP
+115 ILANGNEKEIEITP

-181 IKKIEASIKNNG
+181 IKKIEESIKNNG

-201 DLDTNDMYGN
+201 ELDTNDMYGN

-240 YQKGNFKDSDNDL
+240 YQKGNFKDSNNDL

-320 DEDGNRVQITEH
+320 DEDGNRVQIIEH
-332 KKEDTFEVRWYMY
+332 KKDDTFEVRWYIY

-357 VYWTT
+357 VYWTA
-362 IEDNKNNFF
+362 IEDNKNNF
-371 YQLKPRSNKIQEQVK
+371 YYKLKPRSNKNQEQVK

-413 TIDSLNALSIYCE
+413 TIDSLNALSIHCE

-460 KTQAITNGIIGKN
+460 KTYAINNGIIGKN

-495 MLNFGI
+495 MLNFGV
-501 KDDGTDAIYKE
+501 KDDGTDATYKE
-512 IVIDLTNENVNV
+512 IIIDLTNENVNV

-567 GQAGINGT
+567 GQAGTNGT

-623 NCKWTWKFMTGSTV
+623 NCTWTWKFMTGSTV
-637 NNVALTDP
+637 NNIALTDP
-645 TVEPYTEKFY
+645 TMEPYTEKFY
-655 KQLSVNT
+655 KQLRVNT

-707 IYLSNGEPIFSKE
+707 IYLSNGEPTFSKE

-728 EVNNNATWDIYP
+728 KVDNDATWSIYP
-740 TGSTDKF
+740 TESTDKF
-747 IGQIKYND
+747 IGKIKYND

-879 KSGNGRI
+879 KSGNGQI
-886 TINGST
+886 EIKGDSGK
-892 SQIKSEGYDSGNGL
+892 IKSAGYDNGNGL
-906 LIDLKESKIDGKSNS
+906 LIDLLNNKIDGIKN
-921 YSAFLLNKSSPYL
+921 NKSVFQLSQREPFL
-934 TIKDPVS
+934 EINTPVENS
-941 NTTLMNVGNN
+941 NQTPTTLLSVGA
-951 SYYLKSKNYTTDGT
+951 STYYLQSKNYNASTNTGT
-965 AGMHINLNDG
+965 YFNLNTG
-975 SIIANTGTFKDAIYI
+975 NITTNNITVNSGTFKDDITI
-990 NYAGSTGT
+990 NYTGNTGSGWS
-998 KYWKAGTYTLNY
+998 YGSQSLNY
-1010 ILNEIATAAYD
+1010 ILNKIGEAAAEAKSLSEASVGWIQGIAD
-1021 ANYAVGELEDLV
+1021 AQGRADEAISQLTYVSQILNYRNGS
-1033 GTLDRQIERIDTN
+1033 GNI
-1046 QTNLEYVK
+1046 
-1054 DVLSIGTFNYNPYLH
+1054 YLH
-1069 AYGRSFPRVYVT
+1069 YWNQESSARFVVQSNGTVGMIGGTGYYLNVT
-1081 TGDAALQYSPNIYVQ
+1081 DNSIYLQGPVIINGS
-1096 CNSDGGHV
+1096 
-1104 FGGLKVDGE
+1104 
-1113 KITSDRHF
+1113 
-1121 KQNID
+1121 
-1126 YQLVKYKDLFFN
+1126 
-1138 LKPASFEMKSSPEK
+1138 
-1152 TKLGFIA
+1152 
-1159 QDVQEALEA
+1159 
-1168 NNYNLTLTEYD
+1168 LTLN
-1179 KIFDGLCLD
+1179 G
-1188 YNSLFVLNTY
+1188 
-1198 MLQEA
+1198 
-1203 YKEILL
+1203 KEITG
-1209 LKSQIKDLKEKKE
+1209 
-1222 NE
+1222 

>member
-52 YNKDD
+52 YNKGD

-69 STKFIVGKKTDK
+69 STKFIVGKKRDK

-104 VAKDNNKEVWS
+104 IAKDNNKEVWS
-115 ILANGSEKEIEITP
+115 ILANGNEEEIEITP
-129 KGGITFTDEQQGFT
+129 NGGITFTDEQQGFT

-181 IKKIEASIKNNG
+181 IKKIENSIKNNG
-193 EVPLIASI
+193 EIPLIASI

-226 TSAVAKIYNIKIYL
+226 TSAVAKIYNIKIFL
-240 YQKGNFKDSDNDL
+240 YQKGNFKDSNNNL
-253 ISYANDFNMSVPPNN
+253 ISYANDFNRSIPPNN

-320 DEDGNRVQITEH
+320 DEDGNRTQITEH
-332 KKEDTFEVRWYMY
+332 KKDDTFEVRWYMY

-357 VYWTT
+357 VYWTA
-362 IEDNKNNFF
+362 IKDNKNNFY
-371 YQLKPRSNKIQEQVK
+371 YQLKPRSNKNQEQVK
-386 VIILY
+386 AIILY

-413 TIDSLNALSIYCE
+413 TIDSLNALSIHCG

-460 KTQAITNGIIGKN
+460 KTYAISNGIIGKN

-501 KDDGTDAIYKE
+501 KDDGTDATYKE
-512 IVIDLTNENVNV
+512 IIIDLTNENVSV

-531 DYTINTFYSANKSN
+531 NYTINTFYSSNKSN
-545 NTVIAKVEKD
+545 NTVIAKIEKD

-567 GQAGINGT
+567 GQAGTNGT
-575 DCTLVIDMVAHESLN
+575 DCTLVIDMVAHENLN
-590 NKVFTAIRSGV
+590 NKVFTAIKSGM
-601 RDKYIFKAQLY
+601 RDNYTFRAQLY
-612 DNEGKEVTNFN
+612 DNEGKEITDFK
-623 NCKWTWKFMTGSTV
+623 NCSWIWSFMSGSTV
-637 NNVALTDP
+637 NNVDLQNTNN
-645 TVEPYTEKFY
+645 
-655 KQLSVNT
+655 QNCMLRVNT

-671 ILQVTLSGW
+671 ILQVKLSGW

-707 IYLSNGEPIFSKE
+707 IYLSNGEPTFSKE
-720 PYKLFVNG
+720 PYKLFIDRKIDETV
-728 EVNNNATWDIYP
+728 TWSIY
-740 TGSTDKF
+740 SSNFDDAF
-747 IGQIKYND
+747 IGKVNYNKD
-755 KKKEYRLSP
+755 KKEYRLSP
-764 MNFYVDGVSVYGV
+764 MSFYVDGVSVYGV
-777 QGKQNGNVVWSQP
+777 QGKQGNKIVWTQP
-790 ILVIQ
+790 ILVLQ
-795 NKYPSAMVNKWDGQL
+795 NKYPSAMVNRWDGKFYT
-810 NIDSDNNFIGVA
+810 DVENNFLGVA

-827 KKENNNTFT
+827 KKDKNANTFT
-836 GVLMGSFGDGKADSS
+836 GVLIGDFGTKQNADSS
-851 LSKNTGVY
+851 ISYNTGVY
-859 GYYQGKQVYALK
+859 GYNNGQQVYALK

-879 KSGNGRI
+879 KSSTGQIIINGTSSIIESKDFKYTYNKSGASVITGLSLDLLNGKIYAQSGTFSDNIKINYNGSTGQPWYIQYGAGEKSLSDILNAIGSAAAEAKSAASAAGAAATKAQQAADAAADVAETAASISIVASNAASNAQSAVDDLNYLSKILNYKNSSNIYLGPSVEYSSTPNLTIFNGTIGLMGGTGNYLNVTDRSIYLQGPVV
-886 TINGST
+886 INGS
-892 SQIKSEGYDSGNGL
+892 L
-906 LIDLKESKIDGKSNS
+906 
-921 YSAFLLNKSSPYL
+921 
-934 TIKDPVS
+934 
-941 NTTLMNVGNN
+941 
-951 SYYLKSKNYTTDGT
+951 
-965 AGMHINLNDG
+965 
-975 SIIANTGTFKDAIYI
+975 
-990 NYAGSTGT
+990 
-998 KYWKAGTYTLNY
+998 TLN
-1010 ILNEIATAAYD
+1010 
-1021 ANYAVGELEDLV
+1021 G
-1033 GTLDRQIERIDTN
+1033 
-1046 QTNLEYVK
+1046 
-1054 DVLSIGTFNYNPYLH
+1054 
-1069 AYGRSFPRVYVT
+1069 
-1081 TGDAALQYSPNIYVQ
+1081 
-1096 CNSDGGHV
+1096 
-1104 FGGLKVDGE
+1104 
-1113 KITSDRHF
+1113 
-1121 KQNID
+1121 
-1126 YQLVKYKDLFFN
+1126 
-1138 LKPASFEMKSSPEK
+1138 
-1152 TKLGFIA
+1152 
-1159 QDVQEALEA
+1159 
-1168 NNYNLTLTEYD
+1168 
-1179 KIFDGLCLD
+1179 
-1188 YNSLFVLNTY
+1188 
-1198 MLQEA
+1198 
-1203 YKEILL
+1203 KEITG
-1209 LKSQIKDLKEKKE
+1209 
-1222 NE
+1222 

>member
-104 VAKDNNKEVWS
+104 IAKDNNKEVWS
-115 ILANGSEKEIEITP
+115 ILANGNEEEIEITP
-129 KGGITFTDEQQGFT
+129 NGGITFTDEQQGFT

-151 RAWLETLGV
+151 RAWLETLGI

-181 IKKIEASIKNNG
+181 IKKIENSIKNNG
-193 EVPLIASI
+193 EIPLIASI

-226 TSAVAKIYNIKIYL
+226 TSAVAKIYNIKIFL
-240 YQKGNFKDSDNDL
+240 YQKGNFKDSNNNL
-253 ISYANDFNMSVPPNN
+253 ISYANDFNMSIPPNN

-320 DEDGNRVQITEH
+320 DEDGNRTQIAEH
-332 KKEDTFEVRWYMY
+332 KKDDTFEVRWYMY

-357 VYWTT
+357 VYWTA
-362 IEDNKNNFF
+362 IEDNKNNFY
-371 YQLKPRSNKIQEQVK
+371 YQLKPRSNKNQEQVK

-413 TIDSLNALSIYCE
+413 TIDSLNALSIHCE

-460 KTQAITNGIIGKN
+460 KTYAINNGIIGKN

-495 MLNFGI
+495 MLNFGFN
-501 KDDGTDAIYKE
+501 DDGTDATYKE
-512 IVIDLTNENVNV
+512 IVIDLTNENVNM

-567 GQAGINGT
+567 GQAGTNGT

-623 NCKWTWKFMTGSTV
+623 NCTWTWKFMDGSTV
-637 NNVALTDP
+637 NNVSLNN
-645 TVEPYTEKFY
+645 ENEQSCK
-655 KQLSVNT
+655 LSVNT

-694 TLDNAYINGPTEV
+694 IKDNAYINGPTEV

-720 PYKLFVNG
+720 PYKLFING
-728 EVNNNATWDIYP
+728 KVDENATWIIYP

-879 KSGNGRI
+879 KSGNGQI
-886 TINGST
+886 EIKGDSGK
-892 SQIKSEGYDSGNGL
+892 IKSAGYDNGNGL
-906 LIDLKESKIDGKSNS
+906 LIDLKDSKIDGQTGGI
-921 YSAFLLNKSSPYL
+921 SAFLLNKTSPYL
-934 TIKDPVS
+934 TIKDPVEDKI
-941 NTTLMNVGNN
+941 LMNVGDN
-951 SYYLKSKNYTTDGT
+951 SYYLKSKNYTSDGT
-965 AGMHINLNDG
+965 IGMYINLNDG
-975 SIIANTGTFKDAIYI
+975 SITANTGTFKGDIII
-990 NYAGSTGT
+990 NYTGSTGDGWT
-998 KYWKAGTYTLNY
+998 DGNKSLSY
-1010 ILNEIATAAYD
+1010 ILNKIASAASEASNAAGAADDAATAAKEAAYEAAGAISALNKFFNIGVTVNQETGVVSWD
-1021 ANYAVGELEDLV
+1021 KRIEMSPPKDHYWEDFGAIAVGAGISITGDPINIGNTG
-1033 GTLDRQIERIDTN
+1033 GTSRINFHSSTIWMNDSETID
-1046 QTNLEYVK
+1046 EYILRVIK
-1054 DVLSIGTFNYNPYLH
+1054 TAYPSIG
-1069 AYGRSFPRVYVT
+1069 S
-1081 TGDAALQYSPNIYVQ
+1081 
-1096 CNSDGGHV
+1096 
-1104 FGGLKVDGE
+1104 
-1113 KITSDRHF
+1113 
-1121 KQNID
+1121 
-1126 YQLVKYKDLFFN
+1126 
-1138 LKPASFEMKSSPEK
+1138 
-1152 TKLGFIA
+1152 
-1159 QDVQEALEA
+1159 
-1168 NNYNLTLTEYD
+1168 
-1179 KIFDGLCLD
+1179 
-1188 YNSLFVLNTY
+1188 
-1198 MLQEA
+1198 
-1203 YKEILL
+1203 
-1209 LKSQIKDLKEKKE
+1209 
-1222 NE
+1222 

>member
-52 YNKDD
+52 YNKGD

-104 VAKDNNKEVWS
+104 IAKDNNKEVWS
-115 ILANGSEKEIEITP
+115 ILANGNEEEIEITP
-129 KGGITFTDEQQGFT
+129 SGGITFTDEQQGFT

-151 RAWLETLGV
+151 RAWLETLGI

-181 IKKIEASIKNNG
+181 IKKIENSIKNNG
-193 EVPLIASI
+193 EIPLIASI

-226 TSAVAKIYNIKIYL
+226 TSAVAKIYNIKIFL
-240 YQKGNFKDSDNDL
+240 YQKDNFKDSNNNL
-253 ISYANDFNMSVPPNN
+253 ISYANDFNMSIPPNN

-320 DEDGNRVQITEH
+320 DEDGNRIQITEH
-332 KKEDTFEVRWYMY
+332 KKDDAFEVRWYMY

-362 IEDNKNNFF
+362 IKDNKNNFY
-371 YQLKPRSNKIQEQVK
+371 YQLKPRSNKNQEQVK

-413 TIDSLNALSIYCE
+413 TIDSLNALSIHCE

-460 KTQAITNGIIGKN
+460 KTYAINNGIIGKN
-473 QNGESKL
+473 QDGESKL

-495 MLNFGI
+495 MLNFGV
-501 KDDGTDAIYKE
+501 KDDGTDATYKE
-512 IVIDLTNENVNV
+512 IIIDLTNENANV

-531 DYTINTFYSANKSN
+531 NYTINTFYSSNKSN
-545 NTVIAKVEKD
+545 NTVIAKIEKD

-567 GQAGINGT
+567 GQSGTNGT
-575 DCTLVIDMVAHESLN
+575 DCTLVIDMVAHENLN
-590 NKVFTAIRSGV
+590 NKVFTAIKSGM
-601 RDKYIFKAQLY
+601 RDNYTFRAQLY
-612 DNEGKEVTNFN
+612 DNEGKEITDFK
-623 NCKWTWKFMTGSTV
+623 NCNWTWSFMSGSTV
-637 NNVALTDP
+637 NNVDLQNTNN
-645 TVEPYTEKFY
+645 
-655 KQLSVNT
+655 QNCMLRVNT

-671 ILQVTLSGW
+671 ILQVKLSGW

-707 IYLSNGEPIFSKE
+707 IYLSNGEPAFSKE
-720 PYKLFVNG
+720 PYKLFIDG
-728 EVNNNATWDIYP
+728 EVDETATWSIYP
-740 TGSTDKF
+740 TGSIDKF

-810 NIDSDNNFIGVA
+810 NIDDSNNFIGVA

-879 KSGNGRI
+879 ESGNGQI
-886 TINGST
+886 EIKGDSGK
-892 SQIKSEGYDSGNGL
+892 IKSAGYDNGNGL
-906 LIDLKESKIDGKSNS
+906 LIDLKESQIDGQSGGI
-921 YSAFLLNKSSPYL
+921 SAFFLNKSSPYL
-934 TIKDPVS
+934 TIKDPVE
-941 NTTLMNVGNN
+941 NKILMNVGSD
-951 SYYLKSKNYTTDGT
+951 SYYLQSKNYTSSTGT
-965 AGMHINLNDG
+965 CFNLATGNITTN
-975 SIIANTGTFKDAIYI
+975 SITVNNGTFKDDIII
-990 NYAGSTGT
+990 NYTGSTGNG
-998 KYWKAGTYTLNY
+998 WTYGDQSLNY
-1010 ILNEIATAAYD
+1010 ILDQIGKAAKEASDLAIASITWTQDIDKAQKN
-1021 ANYAVGELEDLV
+1021 ANHAIEGISNTLDMLNSCFYFSASFNPDTGKVSYNKRPVFYSSGGSVAVGERGVQITGGEINFDGSINFHNNTIYITGTTTLEDYI
-1033 GTLDRQIERIDTN
+1033 RQIAATV
-1046 QTNLEYVK
+1046 VK
-1054 DVLSIGTFNYNPYLH
+1054 
-1069 AYGRSFPRVYVT
+1069 
-1081 TGDAALQYSPNIYVQ
+1081 
-1096 CNSDGGHV
+1096 
-1104 FGGLKVDGE
+1104 
-1113 KITSDRHF
+1113 
-1121 KQNID
+1121 
-1126 YQLVKYKDLFFN
+1126 
-1138 LKPASFEMKSSPEK
+1138 
-1152 TKLGFIA
+1152 
-1159 QDVQEALEA
+1159 
-1168 NNYNLTLTEYD
+1168 
-1179 KIFDGLCLD
+1179 
-1188 YNSLFVLNTY
+1188 
-1198 MLQEA
+1198 
-1203 YKEILL
+1203 
-1209 LKSQIKDLKEKKE
+1209 
-1222 NE
+1222 

>member
-52 YNKDD
+52 YNKGD

-104 VAKDNNKEVWS
+104 IAKDNNKEVWS
-115 ILANGSEKEIEITP
+115 ILANGNGEEIEITP
-129 KGGITFTDEQQGFT
+129 NGGITFTDEQQGFT

-181 IKKIEASIKNNG
+181 IKKIENSIKNNG
-193 EVPLIASI
+193 EIPLIASI

-226 TSAVAKIYNIKIYL
+226 TSAVAKIYNIKIFL
-240 YQKGNFKDSDNDL
+240 YQKGNFKDSNNNL
-253 ISYANDFNMSVPPNN
+253 ISYTNDFNMSIPPNN

-320 DEDGNRVQITEH
+320 DEDGNRTQITEH
-332 KKEDTFEVRWYMY
+332 KKDDAFEVRWYMY

-357 VYWTT
+357 VYWIA
-362 IEDNKNNFF
+362 IEDNKNNFY
-371 YQLKPRSNKIQEQVK
+371 YQLKPRSNKNQEQVK

-413 TIDSLNALSIYCE
+413 TIDSLNALSIHCE

-460 KTQAITNGIIGKN
+460 KTYAISNGIIGKN

-501 KDDGTDAIYKE
+501 KDDGTDATYKE
-512 IVIDLTNENVNV
+512 IIIDLTNENVSV

-531 DYTINTFYSANKSN
+531 NYTINTFYSSNKSN
-545 NTVIAKVEKD
+545 NTVIAKIEKD

-567 GQAGINGT
+567 GQAGTNGT
-575 DCTLVIDMVAHESLN
+575 DCTLVIDMVAHENLN
-590 NKVFTAIRSGV
+590 NKVFTAIKSGM
-601 RDKYIFKAQLY
+601 RDNYTFRAQLY
-612 DNEGKEVTNFN
+612 DNEGKEITDFK
-623 NCKWTWKFMTGSTV
+623 NCSWIWSFMSGSTV
-637 NNVALTDP
+637 NNVDLQNTNN
-645 TVEPYTEKFY
+645 
-655 KQLSVNT
+655 QNCMLRVNT

-671 ILQVTLSGW
+671 ILQVKLSGW

-707 IYLSNGEPIFSKE
+707 IYLSNGEPTFSKE
-720 PYKLFVNG
+720 PYKLFIDRKIDETV
-728 EVNNNATWDIYP
+728 TWSIY
-740 TGSTDKF
+740 SSNFDDAF
-747 IGQIKYND
+747 IGKVNYNKD
-755 KKKEYRLSP
+755 KKEYRLSP
-764 MNFYVDGVSVYGV
+764 MSFYVDGVSVYGV
-777 QGKQNGNVVWSQP
+777 QGKQGNKIVWTQP
-790 ILVIQ
+790 ILVLQ
-795 NKYPSAMVNKWDGQL
+795 NKYPSAMVNRWDGKFYT
-810 NIDSDNNFIGVA
+810 DVENNFLGVA

-827 KKENNNTFT
+827 KKDKNANTFT
-836 GVLMGSFGDGKADSS
+836 GVLIGDFGTKQNADSS
-851 LSKNTGVY
+851 ISYNTGVY
-859 GYYQGKQVYALK
+859 GYNNGQQVYALK

-879 KSGNGRI
+879 KSSTGQIIINGTSSIIESKDFKYTYNKSGASVITGLSLDLLNGKIYAQSGTFSDNIKINYNGSTGQPWYIQYGAGEKSLSDILNAIGSAAAEAKSAASAAGAAATKAQQAADAAADVAETAASISIVASNAASNAQSAVDDLSYLSEILNYKNSSNIYLGPSVEYSSTPNLTIFNGTIGLMGGTGNYLNVTDRSIYLQGPVV
-886 TINGST
+886 INGS
-892 SQIKSEGYDSGNGL
+892 L
-906 LIDLKESKIDGKSNS
+906 
-921 YSAFLLNKSSPYL
+921 
-934 TIKDPVS
+934 
-941 NTTLMNVGNN
+941 
-951 SYYLKSKNYTTDGT
+951 
-965 AGMHINLNDG
+965 
-975 SIIANTGTFKDAIYI
+975 
-990 NYAGSTGT
+990 
-998 KYWKAGTYTLNY
+998 TLN
-1010 ILNEIATAAYD
+1010 
-1021 ANYAVGELEDLV
+1021 G
-1033 GTLDRQIERIDTN
+1033 
-1046 QTNLEYVK
+1046 
-1054 DVLSIGTFNYNPYLH
+1054 
-1069 AYGRSFPRVYVT
+1069 
-1081 TGDAALQYSPNIYVQ
+1081 
-1096 CNSDGGHV
+1096 
-1104 FGGLKVDGE
+1104 
-1113 KITSDRHF
+1113 
-1121 KQNID
+1121 
-1126 YQLVKYKDLFFN
+1126 
-1138 LKPASFEMKSSPEK
+1138 
-1152 TKLGFIA
+1152 
-1159 QDVQEALEA
+1159 
-1168 NNYNLTLTEYD
+1168 
-1179 KIFDGLCLD
+1179 
-1188 YNSLFVLNTY
+1188 
-1198 MLQEA
+1198 
-1203 YKEILL
+1203 KEITG
-1209 LKSQIKDLKEKKE
+1209 
-1222 NE
+1222 

>member
-57 KVYVQ
+57 KVYIQ

-104 VAKDNNKEVWS
+104 VAKDNNKEIWS
-115 ILANGSEKEIEITP
+115 ILANSNEKEIEITP

-181 IKKIEASIKNNG
+181 IKKIEESIKNNG

-201 DLDTNDMYGN
+201 ELDTNDMYGN

-240 YQKGNFKDSDNDL
+240 YQKGNFKDSNNDL

-320 DEDGNRVQITEH
+320 DEDGNRVQIIEH
-332 KKEDTFEVRWYMY
+332 KKDDTFEVRWYIY

-357 VYWTT
+357 VYWTA

-371 YQLKPRSNKIQEQVK
+371 YQLKPRSNKNQEQVK

-460 KTQAITNGIIGKN
+460 KTYAITNGIIGKN

-501 KDDGTDAIYKE
+501 KDDGTDATYKE

-567 GQAGINGT
+567 GQAGTNGT

-623 NCKWTWKFMTGSTV
+623 NCTWTWKFMTGSTV
-637 NNVALTDP
+637 NNIALTDP
-645 TVEPYTEKFY
+645 TMEPYTEKFY

-707 IYLSNGEPIFSKE
+707 IYLSNGEPTFSKE

-728 EVNNNATWDIYP
+728 KVDNDATWSIYP
-740 TGSTDKF
+740 TESTDKF
-747 IGQIKYND
+747 IGKIKYND

-879 KSGNGRI
+879 KSGNGQI
-886 TINGST
+886 EIKGDSGK
-892 SQIKSEGYDSGNGL
+892 IKSAGYDNGNGL
-906 LIDLKESKIDGKSNS
+906 LIDLLNNKIDGIKN
-921 YSAFLLNKSSPYL
+921 NKSVFQLSQREPFL
-934 TIKDPVS
+934 EINTPVENS
-941 NTTLMNVGNN
+941 NQTPTTLLSVGA
-951 SYYLKSKNYTTDGT
+951 STYYLQSKNYNASTNTGT
-965 AGMHINLNDG
+965 YFNLNTG
-975 SIIANTGTFKDAIYI
+975 NITTNNITVNSGTFKDDITI
-990 NYAGSTGT
+990 NYTGNTGSGWS
-998 KYWKAGTYTLNY
+998 YGSQSLNY
-1010 ILNEIATAAYD
+1010 ILNKIGEAAAEAKSLSEASVGWIQGIAD
-1021 ANYAVGELEDLV
+1021 AQSRADEAISQLTYVSQILNYRNGS
-1033 GTLDRQIERIDTN
+1033 GNI
-1046 QTNLEYVK
+1046 
-1054 DVLSIGTFNYNPYLH
+1054 YLH
-1069 AYGRSFPRVYVT
+1069 YWNQESSARFVVQSNGTVGMIGGTGYYLNVT
-1081 TGDAALQYSPNIYVQ
+1081 DNSIYLQGPVIINGS
-1096 CNSDGGHV
+1096 
-1104 FGGLKVDGE
+1104 
-1113 KITSDRHF
+1113 
-1121 KQNID
+1121 
-1126 YQLVKYKDLFFN
+1126 
-1138 LKPASFEMKSSPEK
+1138 
-1152 TKLGFIA
+1152 
-1159 QDVQEALEA
+1159 
-1168 NNYNLTLTEYD
+1168 LTLN
-1179 KIFDGLCLD
+1179 G
-1188 YNSLFVLNTY
+1188 
-1198 MLQEA
+1198 
-1203 YKEILL
+1203 KEITG
-1209 LKSQIKDLKEKKE
+1209 
-1222 NE
+1222 

>member
-52 YNKDD
+52 YNKGD

-81 NEDKPYNFVN
+81 NENKPYNFVN

-104 VAKDNNKEVWS
+104 IAKDNNKEVWS
-115 ILANGSEKEIEITP
+115 ILANGNEEEIEITP
-129 KGGITFTDEQQGFT
+129 NGGITFTDEQQGFT

-181 IKKIEASIKNNG
+181 IKKIENSIKNNG
-193 EVPLIASI
+193 EIPLIASI

-226 TSAVAKIYNIKIYL
+226 TSAVAKIYNIKIFL
-240 YQKGNFKDSDNDL
+240 YQKGNFKDNNNNL
-253 ISYANDFNMSVPPNN
+253 ISYANDFNMSIPPNN

-320 DEDGNRVQITEH
+320 DEDGNRTQITEH
-332 KKEDTFEVRWYMY
+332 KKDDTFEVRWYRY

-357 VYWTT
+357 VYWTA

-371 YQLKPRSNKIQEQVK
+371 YQLKPRSNKNQEQVK

-413 TIDSLNALSIYCE
+413 TIDSLNALSIHCE

-460 KTQAITNGIIGKN
+460 KTYAINNGIIGKN
-473 QNGESKL
+473 QDGESKL

-501 KDDGTDAIYKE
+501 KDDGTDATYKE
-512 IVIDLTNENVNV
+512 IIIDLTNENVNV

-567 GQAGINGT
+567 GQAGTNGA

-601 RDKYIFKAQLY
+601 RDNYTFRAQLY
-612 DNEGKEVTNFN
+612 DNEGKEITDFK
-623 NCKWTWKFMTGSTV
+623 NCSWIWSFMSGSTV
-637 NNVALTDP
+637 NNVDLQNTNN
-645 TVEPYTEKFY
+645 
-655 KQLSVNT
+655 QNCMLRVNT

-671 ILQVTLSGW
+671 ILQVKLSGW

-707 IYLSNGEPIFSKE
+707 IYLSNGEPTFSKE
-720 PYKLFVNG
+720 PYKLFIDRKIDETV
-728 EVNNNATWDIYP
+728 TWSIY
-740 TGSTDKF
+740 SSNFDDAF
-747 IGQIKYND
+747 IGKVNYNKD
-755 KKKEYRLSP
+755 KKEYRLSP
-764 MNFYVDGVSVYGV
+764 MSFYVDGVSVYGV
-777 QGKQNGNVVWSQP
+777 QGKQGNKIVWTQP
-790 ILVIQ
+790 ILVLQ
-795 NKYPSAMVNKWDGQL
+795 NKYPSAMVNRWDGKFYT
-810 NIDSDNNFIGVA
+810 DVENNFLGVA

-827 KKENNNTFT
+827 KKDKNANTFT
-836 GVLMGSFGDGKADSS
+836 GVLIGDFGTKQNTDSS
-851 LSKNTGVY
+851 ISYNTGVY
-859 GYYQGKQVYALK
+859 GYNNGQQVYALK

-879 KSGNGRI
+879 KSSTGQIIINGTSSIIESKDFKYTYNKSGASVITGLSLDLLNGKIYAQSGTFSDNIKINYNGSTGQPWYIQYGAGEKSLSDILNAIGSAAAEAKSAASAAGAAATKAQQAADAAADVAETAASISIVASNAASNAQSAVDDLSYLSKILNYKNSSNIYLGPSVEYSSTPNLTIFNGTIGLMGGAGNYLNVTDRSIYLQGPVV
-886 TINGST
+886 INGS
-892 SQIKSEGYDSGNGL
+892 L
-906 LIDLKESKIDGKSNS
+906 
-921 YSAFLLNKSSPYL
+921 
-934 TIKDPVS
+934 
-941 NTTLMNVGNN
+941 
-951 SYYLKSKNYTTDGT
+951 
-965 AGMHINLNDG
+965 
-975 SIIANTGTFKDAIYI
+975 
-990 NYAGSTGT
+990 
-998 KYWKAGTYTLNY
+998 TLN
-1010 ILNEIATAAYD
+1010 
-1021 ANYAVGELEDLV
+1021 G
-1033 GTLDRQIERIDTN
+1033 
-1046 QTNLEYVK
+1046 
-1054 DVLSIGTFNYNPYLH
+1054 
-1069 AYGRSFPRVYVT
+1069 
-1081 TGDAALQYSPNIYVQ
+1081 
-1096 CNSDGGHV
+1096 
-1104 FGGLKVDGE
+1104 
-1113 KITSDRHF
+1113 
-1121 KQNID
+1121 
-1126 YQLVKYKDLFFN
+1126 
-1138 LKPASFEMKSSPEK
+1138 
-1152 TKLGFIA
+1152 
-1159 QDVQEALEA
+1159 
-1168 NNYNLTLTEYD
+1168 
-1179 KIFDGLCLD
+1179 
-1188 YNSLFVLNTY
+1188 
-1198 MLQEA
+1198 
-1203 YKEILL
+1203 KEITG
-1209 LKSQIKDLKEKKE
+1209 
-1222 NE
+1222 

>member
-52 YNKDD
+52 YNEGD

-81 NEDKPYNFVN
+81 NEDKPYNFIN

-104 VAKDNNKEVWS
+104 IAKDNNKEVWS
-115 ILANGSEKEIEITP
+115 ILANGDKEEIEITP
-129 KGGITFTDEQQGFT
+129 NGGITFTDEQQGFT

-181 IKKIEASIKNNG
+181 IKKIENSIKNNG
-193 EVPLIASI
+193 EIPLIASI

-226 TSAVAKIYNIKIYL
+226 TNAVAKIYNIKIFL
-240 YQKGNFKDSDNDL
+240 YQKGNFKDSNNDL
-253 ISYANDFNMSVPPNN
+253 ISYTNDFNMSIPPNN

-320 DEDGNRVQITEH
+320 DEDGNRTQITEH
-332 KKEDTFEVRWYMY
+332 KKDDAFEVRWYMY

-357 VYWTT
+357 VYWTA
-362 IEDNKNNFF
+362 IEDNKNNFY
-371 YQLKPRSNKIQEQVK
+371 YQLKPRSNKNQEQIK

-413 TIDSLNALSIYCE
+413 TIDSLNALSIHCE

-460 KTQAITNGIIGKN
+460 KTYAINDGIIGKN

-495 MLNFGI
+495 MLNFGV
-501 KDDGTDAIYKE
+501 KDDGTDATYKE
-512 IVIDLTNENVNV
+512 IIIDLTNENINV

-531 DYTINTFYSANKSN
+531 NYTINTFYSSNKSN

-555 GIVYTAIKDFTF
+555 GIVYTSIKDFTF
-567 GQAGINGT
+567 GQVGTNGT
-575 DCTLVIDMVAHESLN
+575 DCTLVIDMIAHENLN
-590 NKVFTAIRSGV
+590 NKVFTAIKSGV
-601 RDKYIFKAQLY
+601 RDNYTFRAQLY
-612 DNEGKEVTNFN
+612 DNEGKEITNFEKCN
-623 NCKWTWKFMTGSTV
+623 WTWSFMARSTV
-637 NNVALTDP
+637 NNVDLQNTNNQNC
-645 TVEPYTEKFY
+645 V
-655 KQLSVNT
+655 LRVNT
-662 TNSIMNNLI
+662 TNSIMSNLI
-671 ILQVTLSGW
+671 ILQVKLSGW

-694 TLDNAYINGPTEV
+694 TLDNTYINGPTEV
-707 IYLSNGEPIFSKE
+707 IYLSNGEPTFSKE

-728 EVNNNATWDIYP
+728 EVDEIATWSIY
-740 TGSTDKF
+740 SSNSNDAF
-747 IGQIKYND
+747 IGKINYNED
-755 KKKEYRLSP
+755 KKEYRLSP
-764 MNFYVDGVSVYGV
+764 MSFYVDGVSVYGV
-777 QGKQNGNVVWSQP
+777 QGKQGNKIVWTQP
-790 ILVIQ
+790 ILVLQ
-795 NKYPSAMVNKWDGQL
+795 NKYPSAMVNKWDGKFYT
-810 NIDSDNNFIGVA
+810 DVENNFLGVA

-827 KKENNNTFT
+827 KKDKNANTFT
-836 GVLMGSFGDGKADSS
+836 GVLIGDFGTKQNADSS
-851 LSKNTGVY
+851 ISYNTGIY
-859 GYYQGKQVYALK
+859 GYNNGYQVYALK

-879 KSGNGRI
+879 KSSTGQIIINGTSSIIESKDFEYTYNESGASVITGLSLDLLNGKIYAQSGTFSDNIKINYNGSTGQPWYIQYGAGEKSLSDILNAIGSAAAEAKSAASAAGAAAAEAKQAADAAADVAETAASISIVASNAASNAQSAVDDLSYLSKILNYKNSSNIYLGPSVKYSSTPNLTIFNGTIGLMGGTGNYLNVTDRSIYLQGPVV
-886 TINGST
+886 INGS
-892 SQIKSEGYDSGNGL
+892 L
-906 LIDLKESKIDGKSNS
+906 
-921 YSAFLLNKSSPYL
+921 
-934 TIKDPVS
+934 
-941 NTTLMNVGNN
+941 
-951 SYYLKSKNYTTDGT
+951 
-965 AGMHINLNDG
+965 
-975 SIIANTGTFKDAIYI
+975 
-990 NYAGSTGT
+990 
-998 KYWKAGTYTLNY
+998 TLN
-1010 ILNEIATAAYD
+1010 
-1021 ANYAVGELEDLV
+1021 G
-1033 GTLDRQIERIDTN
+1033 
-1046 QTNLEYVK
+1046 
-1054 DVLSIGTFNYNPYLH
+1054 
-1069 AYGRSFPRVYVT
+1069 
-1081 TGDAALQYSPNIYVQ
+1081 
-1096 CNSDGGHV
+1096 
-1104 FGGLKVDGE
+1104 
-1113 KITSDRHF
+1113 
-1121 KQNID
+1121 
-1126 YQLVKYKDLFFN
+1126 
-1138 LKPASFEMKSSPEK
+1138 
-1152 TKLGFIA
+1152 
-1159 QDVQEALEA
+1159 
-1168 NNYNLTLTEYD
+1168 
-1179 KIFDGLCLD
+1179 
-1188 YNSLFVLNTY
+1188 
-1198 MLQEA
+1198 
-1203 YKEILL
+1203 KEITG
-1209 LKSQIKDLKEKKE
+1209 
-1222 NE
+1222 

>member
-52 YNKDD
+52 YNKGD

-104 VAKDNNKEVWS
+104 IAKDNNKEVWS
-115 ILANGSEKEIEITP
+115 ILANGNEEEIEITP
-129 KGGITFTDEQQGFT
+129 NGGITFTDEQQGFT

-151 RAWLETLGV
+151 RAWLETLGI

-168 LNIYGIKDDTADN
+168 LNIYGIKDDTVDN
-181 IKKIEASIKNNG
+181 IKKIENSIKNNG
-193 EVPLIASI
+193 EIPLIASI

-226 TSAVAKIYNIKIYL
+226 TSAVAKIYNIKIFL
-240 YQKGNFKDSDNDL
+240 YQKDNFKDSNNNL

-320 DEDGNRVQITEH
+320 DEDGNRTQITEH
-332 KKEDTFEVRWYMY
+332 KKDDTFEVRWYMY

-357 VYWTT
+357 VYWTA
-362 IEDNKNNFF
+362 IEDNKINFY
-371 YQLKPRSNKIQEQVK
+371 YQLKPRSNKNQEQVK

-413 TIDSLNALSIYCE
+413 TIDSLNALSIHCE

-460 KTQAITNGIIGKN
+460 KTYAINNGIIGKN

-501 KDDGTDAIYKE
+501 KDDGTDATYKE
-512 IVIDLTNENVNV
+512 IIIDLTNENVNV

-531 DYTINTFYSANKSN
+531 NYTINTFYSSNKSN

-555 GIVYTAIKDFTF
+555 GIVYTSIKDFTF
-567 GQAGINGT
+567 GQVGTNGT
-575 DCTLVIDMVAHESLN
+575 DCTLVIDMIAHENLN
-590 NKVFTAIRSGV
+590 NKVFTAIKSGV
-601 RDKYIFKAQLY
+601 RDNYTFRAQLY
-612 DNEGKEVTNFN
+612 DNEGKEITNFEKCN
-623 NCKWTWKFMTGSTV
+623 WTWSFMAGSTV
-637 NNVALTDP
+637 NNVDLQNTNNQNC
-645 TVEPYTEKFY
+645 V
-655 KQLSVNT
+655 LRVNT
-662 TNSIMNNLI
+662 TNSIMSNLI
-671 ILQVTLSGW
+671 ILQVKLSGW

-694 TLDNAYINGPTEV
+694 TLDNTYINGPTEV
-707 IYLSNGEPIFSKE
+707 IYLSNGEPTFSKE

-728 EVNNNATWDIYP
+728 EVDEIATWSIY
-740 TGSTDKF
+740 SSNSNDAF
-747 IGQIKYND
+747 IGKINYNED
-755 KKKEYRLSP
+755 KKEYRLSP
-764 MNFYVDGVSVYGV
+764 MSFYVDGVSVYGV
-777 QGKQNGNVVWSQP
+777 QGKQGNKIVWTQP
-790 ILVIQ
+790 ILVLQ
-795 NKYPSAMVNKWDGQL
+795 NKYPSAMVNKWDGKFYT
-810 NIDSDNNFIGVA
+810 DVENNFLGVA

-827 KKENNNTFT
+827 KKDKNANTFT
-836 GVLMGSFGDGKADSS
+836 GVLIGDFGTKQNADSS
-851 LSKNTGVY
+851 ISYNTGVY
-859 GYYQGKQVYALK
+859 GYNNGYQVYALK

-879 KSGNGRI
+879 KSSTGQIIINGTSSIIESKDFEYTYNESGASVITGLSLDLLNGKIYAQSGTFSDNIKINYNGSTGQPWYIQYGAGEKSLSDILNAIGSAAAEAKSAASAAGAAATKAQQAADAAADVAETAASISIVASNAASNAQSAVDDLSYLSKILNYKNSSNIYLGPSVEYSSTPNLTIFNGTIGLMGGTGNYLNVTDRSIYLQGPVV
-886 TINGST
+886 INGS
-892 SQIKSEGYDSGNGL
+892 L
-906 LIDLKESKIDGKSNS
+906 
-921 YSAFLLNKSSPYL
+921 
-934 TIKDPVS
+934 
-941 NTTLMNVGNN
+941 
-951 SYYLKSKNYTTDGT
+951 
-965 AGMHINLNDG
+965 
-975 SIIANTGTFKDAIYI
+975 
-990 NYAGSTGT
+990 
-998 KYWKAGTYTLNY
+998 TLN
-1010 ILNEIATAAYD
+1010 
-1021 ANYAVGELEDLV
+1021 G
-1033 GTLDRQIERIDTN
+1033 
-1046 QTNLEYVK
+1046 
-1054 DVLSIGTFNYNPYLH
+1054 
-1069 AYGRSFPRVYVT
+1069 
-1081 TGDAALQYSPNIYVQ
+1081 
-1096 CNSDGGHV
+1096 
-1104 FGGLKVDGE
+1104 
-1113 KITSDRHF
+1113 
-1121 KQNID
+1121 
-1126 YQLVKYKDLFFN
+1126 
-1138 LKPASFEMKSSPEK
+1138 
-1152 TKLGFIA
+1152 
-1159 QDVQEALEA
+1159 
-1168 NNYNLTLTEYD
+1168 
-1179 KIFDGLCLD
+1179 
-1188 YNSLFVLNTY
+1188 
-1198 MLQEA
+1198 
-1203 YKEILL
+1203 KEITG
-1209 LKSQIKDLKEKKE
+1209 
-1222 NE
+1222 

>member
-1 MSIIANSSVDKVKFD
+1 MSIIANSSVDKIKFD

-52 YNKDD
+52 YNKGD

-69 STKFIVGKKTDK
+69 NTKFIVGKKTDK

-104 VAKDNNKEVWS
+104 IAKDNNKEVWS
-115 ILANGSEKEIEITP
+115 ILANGNEEEIEITP
-129 KGGITFTDEQQGFT
+129 NGGITFTDEQQGFT

-168 LNIYGIKDDTADN
+168 LNIYGIRDDTADN
-181 IKKIEASIKNNG
+181 IKKIESSIKNNG
-193 EVPLIASI
+193 EIPLIASI

-226 TSAVAKIYNIKIYL
+226 TSAVAKIYNIKIFL
-240 YQKGNFKDSDNDL
+240 YQKGNFKDSNNNL
-253 ISYANDFNMSVPPNN
+253 ISYANDFNMSIPPNN

-305 GQIDSKTIRLKWVHF
+305 GQIDSKIIRLKWVHF
-320 DEDGNRVQITEH
+320 DEDGNRTQITEH
-332 KKEDTFEVRWYMY
+332 KKDDTFEVRWYRY

-357 VYWTT
+357 VYWTA
-362 IEDNKNNFF
+362 IEDNKNNFY
-371 YQLKPRSNKIQEQVK
+371 YQLKPRSNKNQEQVK
-386 VIILY
+386 V
-391 NGKVYRSNIITFNNE
+391 ITFNNE

-413 TIDSLNALSIYCE
+413 TIDSLNALSIHCE

-438 ANYLMNRSDG
+438 TNYLMNRSDG
-448 KISRKLTLHFDS
+448 KISRKLILHFDS
-460 KTQAITNGIIGKN
+460 KTYAINNGIIGKN
-473 QNGESKL
+473 QDGESKL

-501 KDDGTDAIYKE
+501 KDDGTDATYKE
-512 IVIDLTNENVNV
+512 IIIDLTNENVNV

-531 DYTINTFYSANKSN
+531 NYTINTFYSSNKSN

-567 GQAGINGT
+567 GQAGTNGT
-575 DCTLVIDMVAHESLN
+575 DCTLVIDMIAHENLN
-590 NKVFTAIRSGV
+590 NKVFTAIKSGV
-601 RDKYIFKAQLY
+601 RDNYTFRAQLY
-612 DNEGKEVTNFN
+612 DNEGKEITDFK
-623 NCKWTWKFMTGSTV
+623 NCSWIWSFMSGSTV
-637 NNVALTDP
+637 NNVDLQNTNNQNC
-645 TVEPYTEKFY
+645 V
-655 KQLSVNT
+655 LRVNT

-671 ILQVTLSGW
+671 ILQVKLSGW

-707 IYLSNGEPIFSKE
+707 IYLSNGEPTFSKE
-720 PYKLFVNG
+720 PYKLFING
-728 EVNNNATWDIYP
+728 EVDETAAWSVYP

-764 MNFYVDGVSVYGV
+764 MNFYVDGVSTYGV
-777 QGKQNGNVVWSQP
+777 QGKQGSKIVWSQP

-810 NIDSDNNFIGVA
+810 NIDSANNFIGVA

-836 GVLMGSFGDGKADSS
+836 GVLMGSLGDGKADSS
-851 LSKNTGVY
+851 LSKNTGIY

-871 DDGTATFG
+871 DDGSATFG
-879 KSGNGRI
+879 FGEGQIQINGDTSTIQSNTFADTTADNGIRTITGLKLDLLKGNIYASSGVFSGDI
-886 TINGST
+886 TINYGGS
-892 SQIKSEGYDSGNGL
+892 NG
-906 LIDLKESKIDGKSNS
+906 SWYNS
-921 YSAFLLNKSSPYL
+921 YNTRQQSLTTILDNIGSAAAEAKRAASAAADAAGEAQNAANAAARVATRAEEISEVANTAASNATDALNILSQCFNAYPGYKTIATINGDGSS
-934 TIKDPVS
+934 I
-941 NTTLMNVGNN
+941 TLGSSFTVTGDQADFTDCGSVALGKAGNIFIWG
-951 SYYLKSKNYTTDGT
+951 SDGT
-965 AGMHINLNDG
+965 R
-975 SIIANTGTFKDAIYI
+975 
-990 NYAGSTGT
+990 
-998 KYWKAGTYTLNY
+998 YTLWEY
-1010 ILNEIATAAYD
+1010 IVSVHAAQ
-1021 ANYAVGELEDLV
+1021 G
-1033 GTLDRQIERIDTN
+1033 
-1046 QTNLEYVK
+1046 
-1054 DVLSIGTFNYNPYLH
+1054 
-1069 AYGRSFPRVYVT
+1069 
-1081 TGDAALQYSPNIYVQ
+1081 
-1096 CNSDGGHV
+1096 
-1104 FGGLKVDGE
+1104 
-1113 KITSDRHF
+1113 
-1121 KQNID
+1121 
-1126 YQLVKYKDLFFN
+1126 
-1138 LKPASFEMKSSPEK
+1138 
-1152 TKLGFIA
+1152 
-1159 QDVQEALEA
+1159 
-1168 NNYNLTLTEYD
+1168 
-1179 KIFDGLCLD
+1179 
-1188 YNSLFVLNTY
+1188 
-1198 MLQEA
+1198 
-1203 YKEILL
+1203 
-1209 LKSQIKDLKEKKE
+1209 
-1222 NE
+1222 

>member
-52 YNKDD
+52 YNKGD

-62 IPKGDYN
+62 IPKGDYT

-115 ILANGSEKEIEITP
+115 ILANGNEEEIEITP
-129 KGGITFTDEQQGFT
+129 SGGITFTDEQQGFT

-160 VSGNYGLK
+160 ISGNYGLK

-181 IKKIEASIKNNG
+181 IKKIENSIKNNG
-193 EVPLIASI
+193 EIPLIASI

-240 YQKGNFKDSDNDL
+240 YQKGNFKDSNNDL

-320 DEDGNRVQITEH
+320 DEDGNRTQITEY
-332 KKEDTFEVRWYMY
+332 KKDDTFEVRWYRY

-357 VYWTT
+357 VYWTA
-362 IEDNKNNFF
+362 IEDNKNNFY
-371 YQLKPRSNKIQEQVK
+371 YQLKPRSNKNQEQIK

-413 TIDSLNALSIYCE
+413 TIDSLNALSIHCE

-460 KTQAITNGIIGKN
+460 KTYAITNGIIGKN

-501 KDDGTDAIYKE
+501 KDDGTDATYKE

-567 GQAGINGT
+567 GQAGTNGT
-575 DCTLVIDMVAHESLN
+575 DCTLVIDMIAHENLN
-590 NKVFTAIRSGV
+590 NKVFTAIKSGV
-601 RDKYIFKAQLY
+601 RDNYTFRAQLY
-612 DNEGKEVTNFN
+612 DNEGKEITNFEKCN
-623 NCKWTWKFMTGSTV
+623 WTWSFMSGSNT
-637 NNVALTDP
+637 NNIELGN
-645 TVEPYTEKFY
+645 TEN
-655 KQLSVNT
+655 QDCILRVNT

-671 ILQVTLSGW
+671 ILQVKLSGW

-694 TLDNAYINGPTEV
+694 TLNNAYINGPTEV
-707 IYLSNGEPIFSKE
+707 IYLSNGEPTFSKE
-720 PYKLFVNG
+720 PYKLFIDG
-728 EVNNNATWDIYP
+728 EVDKTVIWSIYP
-740 TGSTDKF
+740 TESTDKF

-777 QGKQNGNVVWSQP
+777 QGKQESNVVWSQP
-790 ILVIQ
+790 ILVVQ

-836 GVLMGSFGDGKADSS
+836 GVLMGSFGDSNVDSS

-879 KSGNGRI
+879 KSGNGQI
-886 TINGST
+886 EIKGDSGK
-892 SQIKSEGYDSGNGL
+892 IKSAGYDSGNGL
-906 LIDLKESKIDGKSNS
+906 LIDLKESQIDGQSGGI
-921 YSAFLLNKSSPYL
+921 SAFLLNKSSPYL
-934 TIKDPVS
+934 TIKDPVE
-941 NTTLMNVGNN
+941 NKILMNVGSDN
-951 SYYLKSKNYTTDGT
+951 YYLQSKNYTSSTGT
-965 AGMHINLNDG
+965 YFNLATG
-975 SIIANTGTFKDAIYI
+975 SITTNSITVNSGTFKDDIII
-990 NYAGSTGT
+990 NYTGNTGSG
-998 KYWKAGTYTLNY
+998 WTYGSQSLNY
-1010 ILNEIATAAYD
+1010 ILNRIGTAASEASRLAEESITWTADIDKAQKNAEHAINGISNTLDMLNQFFEIGASIDKNTGQVSYGSRPSFVSP
-1021 ANYAVGELEDLV
+1021 NGGSVSVGYGVELLGNEINIGYSYGSSTVNFHGSTIYITKTVTLEDYI
-1033 GTLDRQIERIDTN
+1033 RQI
-1046 QTNLEYVK
+1046 
-1054 DVLSIGTFNYNPYLH
+1054 
-1069 AYGRSFPRVYVT
+1069 A
-1081 TGDAALQYSPNIYVQ
+1081 
-1096 CNSDGGHV
+1096 
-1104 FGGLKVDGE
+1104 
-1113 KITSDRHF
+1113 
-1121 KQNID
+1121 
-1126 YQLVKYKDLFFN
+1126 
-1138 LKPASFEMKSSPEK
+1138 KS
-1152 TKLGFIA
+1152 
-1159 QDVQEALEA
+1159 
-1168 NNYNLTLTEYD
+1168 
-1179 KIFDGLCLD
+1179 
-1188 YNSLFVLNTY
+1188 
-1198 MLQEA
+1198 
-1203 YKEILL
+1203 
-1209 LKSQIKDLKEKKE
+1209 
-1222 NE
+1222 

>member
-104 VAKDNNKEVWS
+104 VAKDNNKEIWS
-115 ILANGSEKEIEITP
+115 ILANGNEKEIEITP

-181 IKKIEASIKNNG
+181 IKKIEESIKNNG

-201 DLDTNDMYGN
+201 ELDTNDMYGN

-240 YQKGNFKDSDNDL
+240 YQKDNFKDSNNDL

-320 DEDGNRVQITEH
+320 DEDGNRVQIIEH
-332 KKEDTFEVRWYMY
+332 KKDDTFEVRWYIY

-357 VYWTT
+357 VYWTA

-371 YQLKPRSNKIQEQVK
+371 YQLNPRSNKNQEQVK

-413 TIDSLNALSIYCE
+413 TIDSLNALSIYCD

-460 KTQAITNGIIGKN
+460 KTYAITDGIIGKN

-495 MLNFGI
+495 MLNFGFN
-501 KDDGTDAIYKE
+501 DDGTDATYKE

-531 DYTINTFYSANKSN
+531 DYTINTFYSSNKSN
-545 NTVIAKVEKD
+545 NIVIAKIEKD

-567 GQAGINGT
+567 GQAGTNGT
-575 DCTLVIDMVAHESLN
+575 DCTLVIDMVAHENLN
-590 NKVFTAIRSGV
+590 NKVFTAIKSGM
-601 RDKYIFKAQLY
+601 RDNYTFRAQLY
-612 DNEGKEVTNFN
+612 DNEGKEITDFK
-623 NCKWTWKFMTGSTV
+623 NCSWIWSFMSGSTV
-637 NNVALTDP
+637 NNVDLQNTNN
-645 TVEPYTEKFY
+645 
-655 KQLSVNT
+655 QNCMLRVNT

-671 ILQVTLSGW
+671 ILQVKLSGW

-707 IYLSNGEPIFSKE
+707 IYLSNGEPTFSKE
-720 PYKLFVNG
+720 PYKLFIDRKIDETV
-728 EVNNNATWDIYP
+728 TWSIY
-740 TGSTDKF
+740 SSNFDDAF
-747 IGQIKYND
+747 IGKVNYNKD
-755 KKKEYRLSP
+755 KKEYRLSP
-764 MNFYVDGVSVYGV
+764 MSFYVDGVSVYGV
-777 QGKQNGNVVWSQP
+777 QGKQGNKIVWTQP
-790 ILVIQ
+790 ILVLQ
-795 NKYPSAMVNKWDGQL
+795 NKYPSAMVNRWDGKFYT
-810 NIDSDNNFIGVA
+810 DVENNFLGVA

-827 KKENNNTFT
+827 KKDKNANTFT
-836 GVLMGSFGDGKADSS
+836 GVLIGDFGTKQNADSS
-851 LSKNTGVY
+851 ISYNTGVY
-859 GYYQGKQVYALK
+859 GYNNGQQVYALK

-879 KSGNGRI
+879 KSSTGQIIINGTSSIIESKDFKYTYNKSGASVITGLSLDLLNGKIYAQSGTFSDNIKINYNGSTGQPWYIQYGAGEKSLSDILNAIGSAAAEAKSAASAAGAAATKAQQAADAAADVAETAASISIVASNAASNAQSAVDDLSYLSKILNYKNSSNIYLGPSVEYSSTPNLTIFNGTIGLMGGTGNYLNVTDRSIYLQGPVV
-886 TINGST
+886 INGS
-892 SQIKSEGYDSGNGL
+892 L
-906 LIDLKESKIDGKSNS
+906 
-921 YSAFLLNKSSPYL
+921 
-934 TIKDPVS
+934 
-941 NTTLMNVGNN
+941 
-951 SYYLKSKNYTTDGT
+951 
-965 AGMHINLNDG
+965 
-975 SIIANTGTFKDAIYI
+975 
-990 NYAGSTGT
+990 
-998 KYWKAGTYTLNY
+998 TLN
-1010 ILNEIATAAYD
+1010 
-1021 ANYAVGELEDLV
+1021 G
-1033 GTLDRQIERIDTN
+1033 
-1046 QTNLEYVK
+1046 
-1054 DVLSIGTFNYNPYLH
+1054 
-1069 AYGRSFPRVYVT
+1069 
-1081 TGDAALQYSPNIYVQ
+1081 
-1096 CNSDGGHV
+1096 
-1104 FGGLKVDGE
+1104 
-1113 KITSDRHF
+1113 
-1121 KQNID
+1121 
-1126 YQLVKYKDLFFN
+1126 
-1138 LKPASFEMKSSPEK
+1138 
-1152 TKLGFIA
+1152 
-1159 QDVQEALEA
+1159 
-1168 NNYNLTLTEYD
+1168 
-1179 KIFDGLCLD
+1179 
-1188 YNSLFVLNTY
+1188 
-1198 MLQEA
+1198 
-1203 YKEILL
+1203 KEITG
-1209 LKSQIKDLKEKKE
+1209 
-1222 NE
+1222 

>member
-52 YNKDD
+52 YNKGD

-104 VAKDNNKEVWS
+104 IAKDNNKEVWS
-115 ILANGSEKEIEITP
+115 ILANGNEEEIEITP
-129 KGGITFTDEQQGFT
+129 NGGITFTDEQQGFT

-181 IKKIEASIKNNG
+181 IKKIENSIKNNG
-193 EVPLIASI
+193 EIPLIASI

-226 TSAVAKIYNIKIYL
+226 TSAVAKIYNIKIFL
-240 YQKGNFKDSDNDL
+240 YQKDNFKDSNNNL
-253 ISYANDFNMSVPPNN
+253 ISYVNDFNMSIPPNN

-320 DEDGNRVQITEH
+320 DEDGNRTQITEY
-332 KKEDTFEVRWYMY
+332 KKDDTFEVRWYRY

-357 VYWTT
+357 VYWTA
-362 IEDNKNNFF
+362 IEDNKNNFY
-371 YQLKPRSNKIQEQVK
+371 YQLKPRSNKNQEQIK

-413 TIDSLNALSIYCE
+413 TIDSLNALSIHCE

-460 KTQAITNGIIGKN
+460 KTYAITNGIIGKN

-501 KDDGTDAIYKE
+501 KDDGTDATYKE

-567 GQAGINGT
+567 GQAGTNGT
-575 DCTLVIDMVAHESLN
+575 DCTLVIDMVAHENLN

-623 NCKWTWKFMTGSTV
+623 NCKWTWKFMDGSTI
-637 NNVALTDP
+637 NNVELTDP
-645 TVEPYTEKFY
+645 TMSPYNKDKFY
-655 KQLSVNT
+655 KQLNVNT

-707 IYLSNGEPIFSKE
+707 IYLSNGEPTFSKE

-728 EVNNNATWDIYP
+728 EVDKTAIWSIYP
-740 TGSTDKF
+740 TESTDKF

-777 QGKQNGNVVWSQP
+777 QGKQESNIVWSQP

-795 NKYPSAMVNKWDGQL
+795 NKYPSAMINKWGGQL

-836 GVLMGSFGDGKADSS
+836 GVLMGSFGDSKADSS

-892 SQIKSEGYDSGNGL
+892 SQIKSEGYDNGNGL
-906 LIDLKESKIDGKSNS
+906 LIDLKESKIDGKSNN

-934 TIKDPVS
+934 TIQDPVS
-941 NTTLMNVGNN
+941 NITLMNVGDN
-951 SYYLKSKNYTTDGT
+951 SYYLKSKNYTSDGT
-965 AGMHINLNDG
+965 TGMYINLNDG
-975 SIIANTGTFKDAIYI
+975 SITANTGKFKGDIII
-990 NYAGSTGT
+990 NYTGSTGDG
-998 KYWKAGTYTLNY
+998 WTYGDRSLSY
-1010 ILNEIATAAYD
+1010 ILNQIGKAAKEAGDLAESSITWTKDLAQAQDDIKYALNGISSTVSMLDQFFEIGTSIDSEGYVH
-1021 ANYAVGELEDLV
+1021 YGQRPSFMSPLGGSVAVGSGVQITGDRIIIGDNRSSVNFQSATIYITGSTTLEEYI
-1033 GTLDRQIERIDTN
+1033 RQIAGVN
-1046 QTNLEYVK
+1046 
-1054 DVLSIGTFNYNPYLH
+1054 
-1069 AYGRSFPRVYVT
+1069 
-1081 TGDAALQYSPNIYVQ
+1081 
-1096 CNSDGGHV
+1096 
-1104 FGGLKVDGE
+1104 
-1113 KITSDRHF
+1113 
-1121 KQNID
+1121 
-1126 YQLVKYKDLFFN
+1126 
-1138 LKPASFEMKSSPEK
+1138 
-1152 TKLGFIA
+1152 
-1159 QDVQEALEA
+1159 
-1168 NNYNLTLTEYD
+1168 
-1179 KIFDGLCLD
+1179 
-1188 YNSLFVLNTY
+1188 
-1198 MLQEA
+1198 
-1203 YKEILL
+1203 
-1209 LKSQIKDLKEKKE
+1209 
-1222 NE
+1222 

>member
-52 YNKDD
+52 YNKGD

-104 VAKDNNKEVWS
+104 IAKDNNKEVWS
-115 ILANGSEKEIEITP
+115 ILANGNEEEIEITP
-129 KGGITFTDEQQGFT
+129 NGGITFTDEQQGFT

-151 RAWLETLGV
+151 RAWLETLGI

-181 IKKIEASIKNNG
+181 IKKIENSIKNNG
-193 EVPLIASI
+193 EIPLIASI

-240 YQKGNFKDSDNDL
+240 YQKGNFKDSNNDL

-320 DEDGNRVQITEH
+320 DEDGNRTQITEH
-332 KKEDTFEVRWYMY
+332 KKDDIFEVHWYMY

-357 VYWTT
+357 VYWTA

-371 YQLKPRSNKIQEQVK
+371 YQLKPRSNKNQEQVK

-413 TIDSLNALSIYCE
+413 TIDSLNALSIHCE

-460 KTQAITNGIIGKN
+460 KTYAITNGIIGKN

-495 MLNFGI
+495 MLNFGFN
-501 KDDGTDAIYKE
+501 DDGTDATYKE

-567 GQAGINGT
+567 GQAGTNGT

-623 NCKWTWKFMTGSTV
+623 NCTWTWKFMTGSTV
-637 NNVALTDP
+637 NNIALTDP
-645 TVEPYTEKFY
+645 TMEPYTEKFY

-707 IYLSNGEPIFSKE
+707 IYLSNGEPTFSKE

-728 EVNNNATWDIYP
+728 KVDNDATWSIYP
-740 TGSTDKF
+740 IESADKF
-747 IGQIKYND
+747 IGKIKYND

-879 KSGNGRI
+879 KSGNGQI
-886 TINGST
+886 EIKGDSGK
-892 SQIKSEGYDSGNGL
+892 IKSAGYDNGNGL
-906 LIDLKESKIDGKSNS
+906 LIDLLNNKIDGIKN
-921 YSAFLLNKSSPYL
+921 NKSVFQLSQREPFL
-934 TIKDPVS
+934 EINTPVENS
-941 NTTLMNVGNN
+941 NQTPTTLLSVGA
-951 SYYLKSKNYTTDGT
+951 STYYLQSKNYNASTNTGT
-965 AGMHINLNDG
+965 YFNLNTG
-975 SIIANTGTFKDAIYI
+975 NITTNNITVNSGTFKDDITI
-990 NYAGSTGT
+990 NYTGNTGSGWS
-998 KYWKAGTYTLNY
+998 YGSQSLNY
-1010 ILNEIATAAYD
+1010 ILNKIGEAAAEAKSLSEASVGWIQGIAD
-1021 ANYAVGELEDLV
+1021 AQGRADEAISQLTYVSQILNYRNGS
-1033 GTLDRQIERIDTN
+1033 GNI
-1046 QTNLEYVK
+1046 
-1054 DVLSIGTFNYNPYLH
+1054 YLH
-1069 AYGRSFPRVYVT
+1069 YWNQESSARFVVQSNGTVGMIGGTGYYLNVTDRSIY
-1081 TGDAALQYSPNIYVQ
+1081 LQGPVVINGS
-1096 CNSDGGHV
+1096 
-1104 FGGLKVDGE
+1104 
-1113 KITSDRHF
+1113 
-1121 KQNID
+1121 
-1126 YQLVKYKDLFFN
+1126 
-1138 LKPASFEMKSSPEK
+1138 
-1152 TKLGFIA
+1152 
-1159 QDVQEALEA
+1159 
-1168 NNYNLTLTEYD
+1168 LTLN
-1179 KIFDGLCLD
+1179 G
-1188 YNSLFVLNTY
+1188 
-1198 MLQEA
+1198 
-1203 YKEILL
+1203 KEITG
-1209 LKSQIKDLKEKKE
+1209 
-1222 NE
+1222 

>member
-52 YNKDD
+52 YNKGD

-104 VAKDNNKEVWS
+104 IAKDNNKEVWS
-115 ILANGSEKEIEITP
+115 ILANGNEEEIEITP
-129 KGGITFTDEQQGFT
+129 NGGITFTDEQQGFT

-168 LNIYGIKDDTADN
+168 LNIYGIRDDTADN
-181 IKKIEASIKNNG
+181 IKKIENSVKNNG
-193 EVPLIASI
+193 EIPLIASI

-226 TSAVAKIYNIKIYL
+226 TSAVAKIYNIKIFL
-240 YQKGNFKDSDNDL
+240 YQKDNFKDSNNNL
-253 ISYANDFNMSVPPNN
+253 ISYVNDFNMSIPPNN

-320 DEDGNRVQITEH
+320 DEDGNRTQITEH
-332 KKEDTFEVRWYMY
+332 KKDDAFEVRWYMY

-357 VYWTT
+357 VYWIA
-362 IEDNKNNFF
+362 IEDNKNNFY
-371 YQLKPRSNKIQEQVK
+371 YQLKPRSNKNQEQVK

-413 TIDSLNALSIYCE
+413 TIDSLNALSIHCE

-460 KTQAITNGIIGKN
+460 KTYAISNGIIGKN

-501 KDDGTDAIYKE
+501 KDDGTDATYKE
-512 IVIDLTNENVNV
+512 IIIDLTNENVSV

-531 DYTINTFYSANKSN
+531 NYTINTFYSSNKSN
-545 NTVIAKVEKD
+545 NTVIAKIEKD

-567 GQAGINGT
+567 GQAGTNGT
-575 DCTLVIDMVAHESLN
+575 DCTLVIDMVAHENLN
-590 NKVFTAIRSGV
+590 NKVFTAIKSGV
-601 RDKYIFKAQLY
+601 RDNYTFRAQLY
-612 DNEGKEVTNFN
+612 DNEGKEITDFK
-623 NCKWTWKFMTGSTV
+623 NCSWIWSFMSGSTV
-637 NNVALTDP
+637 NNVDLQNTNN
-645 TVEPYTEKFY
+645 
-655 KQLSVNT
+655 QNCMLRVNT

-671 ILQVTLSGW
+671 ILQVKLSGW

-707 IYLSNGEPIFSKE
+707 IYLSNGEPTFSKE
-720 PYKLFVNG
+720 PYKLFIDRKIDETV
-728 EVNNNATWDIYP
+728 TWSIY
-740 TGSTDKF
+740 SSNFDDAF
-747 IGQIKYND
+747 IGKVNYNKD
-755 KKKEYRLSP
+755 KKEYRLSP
-764 MNFYVDGVSVYGV
+764 MSFYVDGVSAYGV
-777 QGKQNGNVVWSQP
+777 QGKQGNKIVWTQP
-790 ILVIQ
+790 ILVLQ
-795 NKYPSAMVNKWDGQL
+795 NKYPSAMVNRWDGKFYT
-810 NIDSDNNFIGVA
+810 DVENNFLGVA

-827 KKENNNTFT
+827 KKDKNANTFT
-836 GVLMGSFGDGKADSS
+836 GVLIGDFGTKQNADSS
-851 LSKNTGVY
+851 ISYNTGVY
-859 GYYQGKQVYALK
+859 GYNNGQQVYALK

-879 KSGNGRI
+879 KSSTGQIIINGTSSIIESKDFKYTYNKSGASVITGLSLDLLNGKIYAQSGTFSDNIKINYNGSTGQPWYIQYGAGEKSLSDILNAIGSAAAEAKSAASAAGAAATKAQQAADAAADVAETAASISIVASNAASNAQSAIDDLSYLSKILNYKNSSNIYLGPSVEYSSTPNLTIFNGTIGLMGGTGNYLNVTDRSIYLQGPVV
-886 TINGST
+886 INGS
-892 SQIKSEGYDSGNGL
+892 L
-906 LIDLKESKIDGKSNS
+906 
-921 YSAFLLNKSSPYL
+921 
-934 TIKDPVS
+934 
-941 NTTLMNVGNN
+941 
-951 SYYLKSKNYTTDGT
+951 
-965 AGMHINLNDG
+965 
-975 SIIANTGTFKDAIYI
+975 
-990 NYAGSTGT
+990 
-998 KYWKAGTYTLNY
+998 TLN
-1010 ILNEIATAAYD
+1010 
-1021 ANYAVGELEDLV
+1021 G
-1033 GTLDRQIERIDTN
+1033 
-1046 QTNLEYVK
+1046 
-1054 DVLSIGTFNYNPYLH
+1054 
-1069 AYGRSFPRVYVT
+1069 
-1081 TGDAALQYSPNIYVQ
+1081 
-1096 CNSDGGHV
+1096 
-1104 FGGLKVDGE
+1104 
-1113 KITSDRHF
+1113 
-1121 KQNID
+1121 
-1126 YQLVKYKDLFFN
+1126 
-1138 LKPASFEMKSSPEK
+1138 
-1152 TKLGFIA
+1152 
-1159 QDVQEALEA
+1159 
-1168 NNYNLTLTEYD
+1168 
-1179 KIFDGLCLD
+1179 
-1188 YNSLFVLNTY
+1188 
-1198 MLQEA
+1198 
-1203 YKEILL
+1203 KEITG
-1209 LKSQIKDLKEKKE
+1209 
-1222 NE
+1222 